1 MTRSYRKNIRRTFK
15 HTKSRFIAIFSIV
28 ALGVGFLA
36 GLNATPVD
44 MEESMEAYMDNAN
57 FYDIRIV
64 STLGLTDDDVSA
76 LSAIDGVKDVQ
87 PAYNADLLVQTGDDT
102 VVARAHSLPITT
114 GKEETEKS
122 TSSLSTDGDDA
133 TDAQDTINKLFLVDG
148 HMPEKSG
155 ECVVEAGANDMAS
168 AYPIGSK
175 LVVSSENEDLDS
187 KLSTTEY
194 EVVGIVHNANYF
206 SFEREPASVGNGR
219 VNLLM
224 YLLPED
230 YAFEAYTEIYLTV
243 DGALTANSLGDDY
256 TPLVDTVKTKI
267 EAIQDLRC
275 QTRYDEIYD
284 EAQQKIDD
292 AWDSYHDAKEE
303 ADQKLSDAKAE
314 LTDGEK
320 ELADGQTEY
329 EQGEADYA
337 DALSQ
342 IAENEQKLADGE
354 IQLSDAKRKLQ
365 EADAQISNSET
376 LLKQNEEKLNTAKSE
391 LDKGQAQYDS
401 GMTAYQSGVKQL
413 EAGQTQLD
421 AAKEQ
426 LDTAKAGYQSG
437 LAGCAQGMSTL
448 LPSMTA
454 DGLDGFLAFLSS
466 KGYGAPQTTTA
477 FLQNMA
483 EYGISLPTVSANSV
497 EAAYLEQ
504 GISQLL
510 PAISQLYSARESI
523 TAGQSA
529 YDANAAKLEENKK
542 LLADSKEELSK
553 ARQKLQKGQKQY
565 EDGKKQL
572 ENGKKQLSSAK
583 AMLAGSWATLSG
595 RQTEL
600 TDGLSQIFDAKSS
613 LKDARSKL
621 DDAKATIAENAQ
633 KLADGKISYEDAK
646 KEADEKLADAR
657 QEIEDGQTDL
667 DTLEMPKWYIWGRD
681 KNISYSSFTAN
692 IDKLNA
698 ITTVFPIFFFLV
710 AALVVSTTMTRMV
723 EEERLQI
730 GTMKALG
737 YSAKTIMQKYI
748 LYALAA
754 SVSGTLVGLAVGFKA
769 FPSIIWSAYEMM
781 YYMPAIATPWRLSQ
795 ALFSGGTL
803 IVLSLLVTALT
814 CRSSLSEVP
823 ATLMLPRAPKAGK
836 RILLERITPLWR
848 HFPFSWKV
856 TCRNLFRY
864 KKRFW
869 MTVIGVAGCTSLLIA
884 GFGISDSLNAII
896 TKQYEDIFHYDLM
909 TVVTEED
916 ALTQGAVQEYLFD
929 NPSVFSDSLAVSIQS
944 TRQEIK
950 NGEADVYLMI
960 PKDLSSFGSFVD
972 LHERVSRKATPLQED
987 GIIITE
993 KLAKTLG
1000 IQAGDSIT
1008 LQNEDEE
1015 KASFTVTGVCEHYVS
1030 NYVYMSAATYEAGFQ
1045 KAPVY
1050 NAALSKMPDDSQ
1062 TVRDQISAVLLDNDH
1077 VASLTFTADNVKQ
1090 VLNMLNSIDAVVVL
1104 IIVCAA
1110 GLAFVVL
1117 YNLSNINVAERVKEI
1132 ATIKVLGFYDRE
1144 VDSYVNRESYA
1155 LTGIGIFFG
1164 IFGGIALHRFV
1175 ITTVEVDAVM
1185 FGRSIRPVSF
1195 LYAVLLT
1202 LLFSI
1207 IVSLVIG
1214 RSLKKVSMVESMKA
1228 PE

>member
-15 HTKSRFIAIFSIV
+15 HTKSRFIAIFSII

-44 MEESMEAYMDNAN
+44 MKESMEAYMDDAN

-122 TSSLSTDGDDA
+122 TSSLSTDGNTA
-133 TDAQDTINKLFLVDG
+133 TNAQDTINKLFLVDG

-175 LVVSSENEDLDS
+175 LVVSPENEDLDS

-194 EVVGIVHNANYF
+194 EVVGIVHSANYF

-230 YAFEAYTEIYLTV
+230 YAFTAYTEIYLTV
-243 DGALTANSLGDDY
+243 DGALAANSLGDDY
-256 TPLVDTVKTKI
+256 DPLVDTVKNKI
-267 EAIQDLRC
+267 EAIQELRC

-292 AWDSYHDAKEE
+292 AWDSYHEAKEE

-342 IAENEQKLADGE
+342 IAANEQKLADGE
-354 IQLSDAKRKLQ
+354 IQLGDARRKLQ

-376 LLKQNEEKLNTAKSE
+376 LLEQNEAKLNAAKTE
-391 LDKGQAQYDS
+391 LDKGQAQYDN
-401 GMTAYQSGVKQL
+401 GMNAYQSGKKQL
-413 EAGQTQLD
+413 EAGQAQLD
-421 AAKEQ
+421 AAKKQ
-426 LDTAKAGYQSG
+426 LDTAKEDYQSG
-437 LAGCAQGMSTL
+437 LAGCAQGMTSL

-454 DGLDGFLAFLSS
+454 DGLDGFLAFLSD
-466 KGYGAPQTTTA
+466 KGYGAPQTTAA
-477 FLQNMA
+477 FLQDMA
-483 EYGISLPTVSANSV
+483 EYGVSLPTVSANSA

-510 PAISQLYSARESI
+510 PAISQLYSAREAI
-523 TAGQSA
+523 TAGQST

-553 ARQKLQKGQKQY
+553 AGKKLQKGQKQY

-595 RQTEL
+595 KQTEL
-600 TDGLSQIFDAKSS
+600 TDGLSQISDAKSS
-613 LKDARSKL
+613 LKDARSRL

-657 QEIEDGQTDL
+657 QEIEDGQADL

-754 SVSGTLVGLAVGFKA
+754 SVSGTLVGLAIGFKA

-803 IVLSLLVTALT
+803 TVLSLLVTALT
-814 CRSSLSEVP
+814 CRSSLSETP
-823 ATLMLPRAPKAGK
+823 AALMLPRAPKAGK

-1050 NAALSKMPDDSQ
+1050 NAAISKMPDDSQ
-1062 TVRDQISAVLLDNDH
+1062 TVRDQVSAVLLDNDH

-1164 IFGGIALHRFV
+1164 IFGGIALHKFV

-1185 FGRSIRPVSF
+1185 FGRSLRLVSF

>member
-15 HTKSRFIAIFSIV
+15 HTKSRFIAIFSII

-44 MEESMEAYMDNAN
+44 MKESMEAYMDDAN

-122 TSSLSTDGDDA
+122 TSSLSTDGNTA
-133 TDAQDTINKLFLVDG
+133 TNAQDTINKLFLVDG

-175 LVVSSENEDLDS
+175 LVISPENEDLDS

-194 EVVGIVHNANYF
+194 EVVGIVHSANYF

-230 YAFEAYTEIYLTV
+230 YAFTAYTEIYLTV
-243 DGALTANSLGDDY
+243 DGALAANSLGDDY
-256 TPLVDTVKTKI
+256 DPLVDTVKNKI
-267 EAIQDLRC
+267 EAIQELRC

-292 AWDSYHDAKEE
+292 AWDSYHEAKEE

-354 IQLSDAKRKLQ
+354 IQLGNARRKLQ
-365 EADAQISNSET
+365 EADARISNSET
-376 LLKQNEEKLNTAKSE
+376 LLKQNEAKLDSAKTE
-391 LDKGQAQYDS
+391 LDKGQAQYDN
-401 GMTAYQSGVKQL
+401 GMTAYQNGIKQL

-421 AAKEQ
+421 AAKKQ
-426 LDTAKAGYQSG
+426 LDTAKESYQSG
-437 LAGCAQGMSTL
+437 LAGCAQGMTFL

-454 DGLDGFLAFLSS
+454 DGLDGFLAFLSD

-477 FLQNMA
+477 FLQDMA
-483 EYGISLPTVSANSV
+483 EYGVSLPTVSANSA

-510 PAISQLYSARESI
+510 PAISQLYSAREAI
-523 TAGQSA
+523 TAGQST

-595 RQTEL
+595 KQTEL
-600 TDGLSQIFDAKSS
+600 TDGLSQISDAKSS
-613 LKDARSKL
+613 LKDARSRL
-621 DDAKATIAENAQ
+621 DDAKASIAENAQ

-657 QEIEDGQTDL
+657 QEIEDGQADL

-803 IVLSLLVTALT
+803 TVLSLLVTALT
-814 CRSSLSEVP
+814 CRSSLSETP
-823 ATLMLPRAPKAGK
+823 AALMLPRAPKAGK

-916 ALTQGAVQEYLFD
+916 ALTQGAVQEYLFV

-1062 TVRDQISAVLLDNDH
+1062 TVRDQVSAVLLDNDH

-1164 IFGGIALHRFV
+1164 IFGGIALHKFV

-1185 FGRSIRPVSF
+1185 FGRSLRPVSF

>member
-15 HTKSRFIAIFSIV
+15 HTKSRFIAIFSII

-44 MEESMEAYMDNAN
+44 MKESMEAYMDDAN

-76 LSAIDGVKDVQ
+76 LAAIDGVKDVQ

-122 TSSLSTDGDDA
+122 TSSLSTDGNTA
-133 TDAQDTINKLFLVDG
+133 TNAQDTINKLFLVDG

-175 LVVSSENEDLDS
+175 LVISPENEDLDS

-194 EVVGIVHNANYF
+194 EVVGIVHSANYF

-230 YAFEAYTEIYLTV
+230 YAFTAYTEIYLTV
-243 DGALTANSLGDDY
+243 DGALAADSLGDDY
-256 TPLVDTVKTKI
+256 DPLVDTVKNKI
-267 EAIQDLRC
+267 EAIQELRC

-292 AWDSYHDAKEE
+292 AWDSYHEAKEE

-354 IQLSDAKRKLQ
+354 IQLGDARRKLL
-365 EADAQISNSET
+365 EADARISNNET
-376 LLKQNEEKLNTAKSE
+376 LLEQNEAKLNAAKTE
-391 LDKGQAQYDS
+391 LDKGQAQYDN
-401 GMTAYQSGVKQL
+401 GMNAYQSGKKQL
-413 EAGQTQLD
+413 DDGQVQLD
-421 AAKEQ
+421 AAKKQ
-426 LDTAKAGYQSG
+426 LDTAKKSYRSG
-437 LAGCAQGMSTL
+437 LAGCAQGMTSL

-454 DGLDGFLAFLSS
+454 DGLDGFLAFLSD

-477 FLQNMA
+477 FLQDMA
-483 EYGISLPTVSANSV
+483 EYGVSLPTVSANSA

-510 PAISQLYSARESI
+510 PAISQLYSAREAI
-523 TAGQSA
+523 TAGQST
-529 YDANAAKLEENKK
+529 YDANVAKLEESKK

-600 TDGLSQIFDAKSS
+600 TDGLSQISDAKSS
-613 LKDARSKL
+613 LEDARSRL

-646 KEADEKLADAR
+646 KEASEKLADAR
-657 QEIEDGQTDL
+657 QEIEDGQADL

-803 IVLSLLVTALT
+803 TVLSLLVTALT
-814 CRSSLSEVP
+814 CRSSLSETP
-823 ATLMLPRAPKAGK
+823 AALMLPRAPKAGK

-1062 TVRDQISAVLLDNDH
+1062 TVRDQVSAVLLDNDH

-1144 VDSYVNRESYA
+1144 VDSYINRESYA

-1164 IFGGIALHRFV
+1164 IFGGIALHKFV

-1185 FGRSIRPVSF
+1185 FGRSLRPVSF

>member
-15 HTKSRFIAIFSIV
+15 HTKSRFIAIFSII

-44 MEESMEAYMDNAN
+44 MKESMEAYMDDAN

-122 TSSLSTDGDDA
+122 TSSLSTDGNTA
-133 TDAQDTINKLFLVDG
+133 TNAQDTINKLFLVDG

-175 LVVSSENEDLDS
+175 LVISPENEDLDS

-194 EVVGIVHNANYF
+194 EVVGIVHSANYF

-230 YAFEAYTEIYLTV
+230 YAFTAYTEIYLTV
-243 DGALTANSLGDDY
+243 DGALAANSLGDDY
-256 TPLVDTVKTKI
+256 DPLVDTVKNKI
-267 EAIQDLRC
+267 EAIQELRC

-292 AWDSYHDAKEE
+292 AWDSYHEAKEE

-342 IAENEQKLADGE
+342 IAANEQKLADGE
-354 IQLSDAKRKLQ
+354 IQLGNARRKLQ
-365 EADAQISNSET
+365 EADARISNSET
-376 LLKQNEEKLNTAKSE
+376 LLEQNEAKLNAAKTE
-391 LDKGQAQYDS
+391 LDKGQAQYDN
-401 GMTAYQSGVKQL
+401 GMNAYQSGKKQL
-413 EAGQTQLD
+413 ETGQAQLD
-421 AAKEQ
+421 AAKKQ
-426 LDTAKAGYQSG
+426 LDTAKESYQSG
-437 LAGCAQGMSTL
+437 LAGCAQGMTSL

-454 DGLDGFLAFLSS
+454 DGLDGFLAFLSD

-477 FLQNMA
+477 FLQDMA
-483 EYGISLPTVSANSV
+483 EYGVSLPTVSANSA

-510 PAISQLYSARESI
+510 PAISQLYSAREAI
-523 TAGQSA
+523 TAGQST

-595 RQTEL
+595 KQTEL
-600 TDGLSQIFDAKSS
+600 TDGLSQISDAKSS
-613 LKDARSKL
+613 LEDARSRL
-621 DDAKATIAENAQ
+621 DDAKASIAENAQ

-657 QEIEDGQTDL
+657 QEIEDGQADL
-667 DTLEMPKWYIWGRD
+667 DTLEMPNCYIWGRD

-803 IVLSLLVTALT
+803 TVLSLLVTALT
-814 CRSSLSEVP
+814 CRSSLSETP
-823 ATLMLPRAPKAGK
+823 AALMLPRAPKAGK

-1015 KASFTVTGVCEHYVS
+1015 KGSFTVTGVCEHYVS

-1045 KAPVY
+1045 KAPSY
-1050 NAALSKMPDDSQ
+1050 NAAISKMPDDSQ
-1062 TVRDQISAVLLDNDH
+1062 TVRDQVSAVLLDNDH

-1164 IFGGIALHRFV
+1164 IFGGIALHKFV

-1185 FGRSIRPVSF
+1185 FGRSLRPVSF

-1214 RSLKKVSMVESMKA
+1214 RSLKNVSMVESMKA

>member
-15 HTKSRFIAIFSIV
+15 HTKSRFIAIFSII

-44 MEESMEAYMDNAN
+44 MKESMEAYMDDAN

-122 TSSLSTDGDDA
+122 TSSLSTDGNTA
-133 TDAQDTINKLFLVDG
+133 TNAQDTINKLFLVDG

-175 LVVSSENEDLDS
+175 LVISPENEDLDS

-194 EVVGIVHNANYF
+194 EVVGIVHSANYF

-230 YAFEAYTEIYLTV
+230 YAFTAYTEIYLTV
-243 DGALTANSLGDDY
+243 DGALAANSLGDDY
-256 TPLVDTVKTKI
+256 DPLVDTVKNKI
-267 EAIQDLRC
+267 EAIQELRC

-292 AWDSYHDAKEE
+292 AWDSYHEAKEE

-354 IQLSDAKRKLQ
+354 IQLGDAKRKLQ
-365 EADAQISNSET
+365 EADAQISNNES
-376 LLKQNEEKLNTAKSE
+376 LLEQNEAKLNAAKTE
-391 LDKGQAQYDS
+391 LDKGQAQYDN
-401 GMTAYQSGVKQL
+401 GMNAYQSGKKQL
-413 EAGQTQLD
+413 EAGQAQLD
-421 AAKEQ
+421 NAKKQ
-426 LDTAKAGYQSG
+426 LDTAKEDYQSG
-437 LAGCAQGMSTL
+437 LAGCAQGMTSL

-454 DGLDGFLAFLSS
+454 DGLDGFLAFLSD
-466 KGYGAPQTTTA
+466 KGYGAPQTTAA
-477 FLQNMA
+477 FLQDMA
-483 EYGISLPTVSANSV
+483 EYGVSLPTVSANSA

-510 PAISQLYSARESI
+510 PAISQLYSAREAI
-523 TAGQSA
+523 TAGQST

-595 RQTEL
+595 KQTEL
-600 TDGLSQIFDAKSS
+600 TDGLSQISDAKSS
-613 LKDARSKL
+613 LEDARSRL

-657 QEIEDGQTDL
+657 QEIEDGRADL

-737 YSAKTIMQKYI
+737 YSSKTIMQKYI

-803 IVLSLLVTALT
+803 TVLSLLVTALT
-814 CRSSLSEVP
+814 CRSSLSETP
-823 ATLMLPRAPKAGK
+823 AALMLPRAPKAGK

-1050 NAALSKMPDDSQ
+1050 NAAISKMPDDSQ
-1062 TVRDQISAVLLDNDH
+1062 TVRDQVSAVLLDNDH

-1164 IFGGIALHRFV
+1164 IFGGIALHKFV

-1185 FGRSIRPVSF
+1185 FGRSLRPVSF

>member
-15 HTKSRFIAIFSIV
+15 HTKSRFIAIFSII

-44 MEESMEAYMDNAN
+44 MKESMEAYTDDAN

-76 LSAIDGVKDVQ
+76 LAAIDGVKDVQ

-122 TSSLSTDGDDA
+122 TSSLSTDGNTA
-133 TDAQDTINKLFLVDG
+133 TNAQDTINKLFLVDG

-175 LVVSSENEDLDS
+175 LVISPENEDLDS

-194 EVVGIVHNANYF
+194 EVVGIVHSANYF

-230 YAFEAYTEIYLTV
+230 YAFTAYTEIYLTV
-243 DGALTANSLGDDY
+243 DGALAANSLGDDY
-256 TPLVDTVKTKI
+256 DPLVDTVKNKI
-267 EAIQDLRC
+267 EAIQELRC

-292 AWDSYHDAKEE
+292 AWDSYHEAKEE

-354 IQLSDAKRKLQ
+354 IQLGDARRKLQ
-365 EADAQISNSET
+365 EADARISNNET
-376 LLKQNEEKLNTAKSE
+376 LLEQNEAKLNAAKTE
-391 LDKGQAQYDS
+391 LDKGQAQYDN
-401 GMTAYQSGVKQL
+401 GMNAYQSGKKQL
-413 EAGQTQLD
+413 DDGQVQLD
-421 AAKEQ
+421 AAKKQ
-426 LDTAKAGYQSG
+426 LDTAKESYQSG
-437 LAGCAQGMSTL
+437 LAGCAQGMTSL

-454 DGLDGFLAFLSS
+454 DGLDGFLAFLSD

-477 FLQNMA
+477 FLQDMA
-483 EYGISLPTVSANSV
+483 EYGVSLPTVSANSA

-523 TAGQSA
+523 TAGQST

-600 TDGLSQIFDAKSS
+600 TDGLSQISDAKSS
-613 LKDARSKL
+613 LEDARSRL

-657 QEIEDGQTDL
+657 QEIEDGQADL

-803 IVLSLLVTALT
+803 TVLSLLVTALT
-814 CRSSLSEVP
+814 CRSSLSETP
-823 ATLMLPRAPKAGK
+823 AALMLPRAPKAGK

-916 ALTQGAVQEYLFD
+916 ALTQGTVQEYLFD

-972 LHERVSRKATPLQED
+972 LHERVSRKATPLQEE

-993 KLAKTLG
+993 KLAKTLD

-1015 KASFTVTGVCEHYVS
+1015 KGSFTVTGVCEHYVS

-1062 TVRDQISAVLLDNDH
+1062 TVRDQVSAVLLDNDH

-1164 IFGGIALHRFV
+1164 IFGGIALHKFV

-1185 FGRSIRPVSF
+1185 FGRSLRPVSF

>member
-15 HTKSRFIAIFSIV
+15 HTKSRFIAIFSII

-44 MEESMEAYMDNAN
+44 MKESMEAYMDDAN

-114 GKEETEKS
+114 GKEDKEKS
-122 TSSLSTDGDDA
+122 TSSLSTDGDTA
-133 TDAQDTINKLFLVDG
+133 TDEQDTINKLFLVDG

-175 LVVSSENEDLDS
+175 LVISPENEDLDS

-194 EVVGIVHNANYF
+194 EVVGIVHSANYF

-243 DGALTANSLGDDY
+243 DGALAANSLGDDY
-256 TPLVDTVKTKI
+256 DPLVDTVKNKI
-267 EAIQDLRC
+267 EAIQELRC

-292 AWDSYHDAKEE
+292 AWDSYHEAKEE

-354 IQLSDAKRKLQ
+354 IQLGDARRKLQ
-365 EADAQISNSET
+365 EADARISNSET
-376 LLKQNEEKLNTAKSE
+376 LLEQNEAKLNAAKTE
-391 LDKGQAQYDS
+391 LDDGQAQYDN
-401 GMTAYQSGVKQL
+401 GMNAYQSGKKQL

-421 AAKEQ
+421 NAKKQ
-426 LDTAKAGYQSG
+426 LDTAKESYQSG
-437 LAGCAQGMSTL
+437 LAGCAQGMTSL

-454 DGLDGFLAFLSS
+454 DGLDGFLAFLSD
-466 KGYGAPQTTTA
+466 KGYGAPQTTAA
-477 FLQNMA
+477 FLQDMA
-483 EYGISLPTVSANSV
+483 EYGVSLPTVSANSA

-510 PAISQLYSARESI
+510 PAISQLYSAREAI
-523 TAGQSA
+523 TAGQST

-595 RQTEL
+595 KQTEL
-600 TDGLSQIFDAKSS
+600 TDGLSQISDAKSS
-613 LKDARSKL
+613 LEDARSRL

-633 KLADGKISYEDAK
+633 KLADGKTSYEDAK

-657 QEIEDGQTDL
+657 QEIEDGQADL

-803 IVLSLLVTALT
+803 TVLSLLVTALT
-814 CRSSLSEVP
+814 CRSSLSETP
-823 ATLMLPRAPKAGK
+823 AALMLPRAPKAGK

-916 ALTQGAVQEYLFD
+916 ALTQGAVQEYLFV

-1062 TVRDQISAVLLDNDH
+1062 TVRDQVSAVLLDNDH

-1164 IFGGIALHRFV
+1164 IFGGIALHKFV

-1185 FGRSIRPVSF
+1185 FGRSLRPVSF

-1214 RSLKKVSMVESMKA
+1214 RSLKKISMVESMKA

>member
-15 HTKSRFIAIFSIV
+15 HTKSRFIAIFSII

-44 MEESMEAYMDNAN
+44 MKESMEAYMDDAN

-122 TSSLSTDGDDA
+122 TSSLSTDGNTA
-133 TDAQDTINKLFLVDG
+133 TNAQDTINKLFLVDG

-175 LVVSSENEDLDS
+175 LVISPENEDLDS

-194 EVVGIVHNANYF
+194 EVVGIVHSANYF

-230 YAFEAYTEIYLTV
+230 YAFTAYTEIYLTV
-243 DGALTANSLGDDY
+243 DGALAANSLGDDY
-256 TPLVDTVKTKI
+256 DPLVDTVKNKI
-267 EAIQDLRC
+267 EAIQELRC

-292 AWDSYHDAKEE
+292 AWDSYHEAKEE

-354 IQLSDAKRKLQ
+354 IQLGNARRKLQ
-365 EADAQISNSET
+365 EADARISNSET
-376 LLKQNEEKLNTAKSE
+376 LLEQNEAKLNAAKTE
-391 LDKGQAQYDS
+391 LDKGQAQYDN
-401 GMTAYQSGVKQL
+401 GMNAYQSGKKQL
-413 EAGQTQLD
+413 DDGQAQLD
-421 AAKEQ
+421 AAKKQ
-426 LDTAKAGYQSG
+426 LDTAKESYRSG
-437 LAGCAQGMSTL
+437 LAGCAQGMTSL

-454 DGLDGFLAFLSS
+454 DGLDGFLAFLSD
-466 KGYGAPQTTTA
+466 KGYGAPQTTTT
-477 FLQNMA
+477 FLQDMA
-483 EYGISLPTVSANSV
+483 EYGVSLPTVSANSA

-510 PAISQLYSARESI
+510 PAISQLYSAREAI
-523 TAGQSA
+523 TAGQST

-595 RQTEL
+595 KQTEL
-600 TDGLSQIFDAKSS
+600 TDGLSQISDAKSS
-613 LKDARSKL
+613 LKDARSRL
-621 DDAKATIAENAQ
+621 DDAKASIAENAQ

-657 QEIEDGQTDL
+657 QEIEDGQADL

-803 IVLSLLVTALT
+803 TVLSLLVTALT
-814 CRSSLSEVP
+814 CRSSLSETP
-823 ATLMLPRAPKAGK
+823 AALMLPRAPKAGK

-916 ALTQGAVQEYLFD
+916 ALTQGAVQEYLFV

-1062 TVRDQISAVLLDNDH
+1062 TVRDQVSAVLLDNDH

-1164 IFGGIALHRFV
+1164 IFGGIALHKFV

-1185 FGRSIRPVSF
+1185 FGRSLRPVSF

>member
-15 HTKSRFIAIFSIV
+15 HTKSRFIAIFSII

-44 MEESMEAYMDNAN
+44 MKESMEAYMDDAN

-64 STLGLTDDDVSA
+64 STLGLTDDDISA
-76 LSAIDGVKDVQ
+76 LAAIDGVKDVQ

-122 TSSLSTDGDDA
+122 TSSLSTDGNTA
-133 TDAQDTINKLFLVDG
+133 TNAQDTINKLFLVDG

-175 LVVSSENEDLDS
+175 LVISPENEDLDS

-194 EVVGIVHNANYF
+194 EVVGIVHSANYF

-230 YAFEAYTEIYLTV
+230 YAFTAYTEIYLTV
-243 DGALTANSLGDDY
+243 DGALAANSLGDDY
-256 TPLVDTVKTKI
+256 DPIVDTVKNKI
-267 EAIQDLRC
+267 EAIQELRC

-292 AWDSYHDAKEE
+292 AWDSYHEAKEE

-354 IQLSDAKRKLQ
+354 IQLGDARRKLQ
-365 EADAQISNSET
+365 EADAQISNNET
-376 LLKQNEEKLNTAKSE
+376 LLEQNEAKLNAAKTE
-391 LDKGQAQYDS
+391 LDKGQAQYDN
-401 GMTAYQSGVKQL
+401 GMNAYQSGKKQL
-413 EAGQTQLD
+413 DDGQVQLD
-421 AAKEQ
+421 AAKKQ
-426 LDTAKAGYQSG
+426 LDTAKESYQSG
-437 LAGCAQGMSTL
+437 LAGCAQGMTSL

-454 DGLDGFLAFLSS
+454 DGLDGFLAFLSD

-477 FLQNMA
+477 FLQDMA
-483 EYGISLPTVSANSV
+483 EYGVSLPTVSANSA

-523 TAGQSA
+523 TAGQST

-595 RQTEL
+595 KQTEL
-600 TDGLSQIFDAKSS
+600 TDGLSQISDAKSS
-613 LKDARSKL
+613 LKDARSRL

-657 QEIEDGQTDL
+657 QEIEDGQADL

-803 IVLSLLVTALT
+803 PVLSLLVTALT
-814 CRSSLSEVP
+814 CRSSLSETP
-823 ATLMLPRAPKAGK
+823 AALMLPRAPKAGK

-950 NGEADVYLMI
+950 NSEADVYLMI

-1030 NYVYMSAATYEAGFQ
+1030 NYVYMSATTYEAGFQ

-1050 NAALSKMPDDSQ
+1050 NAAISKMPDDSQ
-1062 TVRDQISAVLLDNDH
+1062 TVRDQVSAVLLDNDH

-1164 IFGGIALHRFV
+1164 IFGGIALHKFV

-1185 FGRSIRPVSF
+1185 FGRSLRPVSF

>member
-15 HTKSRFIAIFSIV
+15 HTKSRFIAIFSII

-44 MEESMEAYMDNAN
+44 MKESMEAYMDDAN

-122 TSSLSTDGDDA
+122 TSSLSTDGNTA
-133 TDAQDTINKLFLVDG
+133 TNAQDTINKLFLVDG

-175 LVVSSENEDLDS
+175 LVISPENEDLDS

-194 EVVGIVHNANYF
+194 EVVGIVHSANYF

-230 YAFEAYTEIYLTV
+230 YAFTAYTEIYLTV
-243 DGALTANSLGDDY
+243 DGALAANSLGDDY
-256 TPLVDTVKTKI
+256 DPLVDTVKNKI
-267 EAIQDLRC
+267 EAIQELRC

-292 AWDSYHDAKEE
+292 AWDSYHEAKEE

-320 ELADGQTEY
+320 ELADGQIEY

-354 IQLSDAKRKLQ
+354 IQLGNARRKLQ
-365 EADAQISNSET
+365 EADARISNSET
-376 LLKQNEEKLNTAKSE
+376 LLEQNEAKLNAAKTE
-391 LDKGQAQYDS
+391 LDKGQAQYDN
-401 GMTAYQSGVKQL
+401 GMNAYQSGKKQL
-413 EAGQTQLD
+413 DDGQAQLD
-421 AAKEQ
+421 AAKKQ
-426 LDTAKAGYQSG
+426 LDTAKESYRSG
-437 LAGCAQGMSTL
+437 LAGCAQGMTSL

-454 DGLDGFLAFLSS
+454 DGLDGFLAFLSD
-466 KGYGAPQTTTA
+466 KGYGAPQTTTT
-477 FLQNMA
+477 FLQDMA
-483 EYGISLPTVSANSV
+483 EYGVSLPTVSANSA

-510 PAISQLYSARESI
+510 PAISQLYSAREAI
-523 TAGQSA
+523 TAGQST

-595 RQTEL
+595 KQTEL
-600 TDGLSQIFDAKSS
+600 TDGLSQISDAKSS
-613 LKDARSKL
+613 LKDARSRL
-621 DDAKATIAENAQ
+621 DDAKASIAENAQ

-657 QEIEDGQTDL
+657 QEIEDGQADL

-803 IVLSLLVTALT
+803 TVLSLLVTALT
-814 CRSSLSEVP
+814 CRSSLSETP
-823 ATLMLPRAPKAGK
+823 AALMLPRAPKAGK

-916 ALTQGAVQEYLFD
+916 ALTQGAVQEYLFV

-1062 TVRDQISAVLLDNDH
+1062 TVRDQVSAVLLDNDH

-1164 IFGGIALHRFV
+1164 IFGGIALHKFV

-1185 FGRSIRPVSF
+1185 FGRSLRPVSF

>member
-15 HTKSRFIAIFSIV
+15 HTKSRFIAIFSII

-44 MEESMEAYMDNAN
+44 MKESMEAYMDDAN
-57 FYDIRIV
+57 FYDFRIV

-76 LSAIDGVKDVQ
+76 LAAIDGVKDVQ

-122 TSSLSTDGDDA
+122 TSSLSTDGNTA
-133 TDAQDTINKLFLVDG
+133 TNAQDTINKLFLVDG

-175 LVVSSENEDLDS
+175 LVISPENEDLDS

-194 EVVGIVHNANYF
+194 EVVGIVHSANYF

-230 YAFEAYTEIYLTV
+230 YAFTAYTEIYLTV
-243 DGALTANSLGDDY
+243 DGALAANSLGDDY
-256 TPLVDTVKTKI
+256 DPLVDTVKNKI
-267 EAIQDLRC
+267 EAIQELRC

-284 EAQQKIDD
+284 EAQQKIND
-292 AWDSYHDAKEE
+292 AWNSYHEAKEE
-303 ADQKLSDAKAE
+303 ADQKLLDAKAE

-354 IQLSDAKRKLQ
+354 IQLGDAKRKLQ
-365 EADAQISNSET
+365 EADSRISNSET
-376 LLKQNEEKLNTAKSE
+376 LLEQNEAKLNAAKTE
-391 LDKGQAQYDS
+391 LDKGQAQYDN
-401 GMTAYQSGVKQL
+401 GMNAYQSGKKQL
-413 EAGQTQLD
+413 DDGQVQLD
-421 AAKEQ
+421 AAKKQ
-426 LDTAKAGYQSG
+426 LDTAKESYQSG
-437 LAGCAQGMSTL
+437 LAGCAQGMTSL

-454 DGLDGFLAFLSS
+454 DGLDGFLAFLSD

-477 FLQNMA
+477 FLQDMA
-483 EYGISLPTVSANSV
+483 EYGVSLPTVSANSA

-523 TAGQSA
+523 TAGQST

-600 TDGLSQIFDAKSS
+600 TDGLSQISDAKSS
-613 LKDARSKL
+613 LEDARSRL

-657 QEIEDGQTDL
+657 QEIEDGQADL

-803 IVLSLLVTALT
+803 TVLSLLVTALT
-814 CRSSLSEVP
+814 CRSSLSETP
-823 ATLMLPRAPKAGK
+823 AALMLPRAPKAGK

-1062 TVRDQISAVLLDNDH
+1062 TVRDQVSAVLLDNDH

-1164 IFGGIALHRFV
+1164 IFGGIALHKFV

-1185 FGRSIRPVSF
+1185 FGRSLRPVSF

>member
-15 HTKSRFIAIFSIV
+15 HTKSRFIAIFSII

-44 MEESMEAYMDNAN
+44 MKESMEAYMDDAN

-76 LSAIDGVKDVQ
+76 LAAIDGVKDVQ

-122 TSSLSTDGDDA
+122 TSSLSTDGNTA
-133 TDAQDTINKLFLVDG
+133 TNAQDTINKLFLVDG

-175 LVVSSENEDLDS
+175 LVISPENEDLDS

-194 EVVGIVHNANYF
+194 EVVGIVHSANYF

-230 YAFEAYTEIYLTV
+230 YAFTAYTEIYLTV
-243 DGALTANSLGDDY
+243 DGALAANSLGDDY
-256 TPLVDTVKTKI
+256 DPLVDTVKNKI
-267 EAIQDLRC
+267 EAIQELRC

-292 AWDSYHDAKEE
+292 AWDSYHEAKEE

-354 IQLSDAKRKLQ
+354 IQLGDARRKLL
-365 EADAQISNSET
+365 EADARISNNET
-376 LLKQNEEKLNTAKSE
+376 LLEQNEAKLNAAKTE
-391 LDKGQAQYDS
+391 LDKGQAQYDN
-401 GMTAYQSGVKQL
+401 GMNAYQSGKKQL
-413 EAGQTQLD
+413 DDGQVQLD
-421 AAKEQ
+421 AAKKQ
-426 LDTAKAGYQSG
+426 LDTAKESYQSG
-437 LAGCAQGMSTL
+437 LAGCAQGMTSL

-454 DGLDGFLAFLSS
+454 DGLDGFLAFLSD
-466 KGYGAPQTTTA
+466 KGYGAPQTTAA
-477 FLQNMA
+477 FLQDMA
-483 EYGISLPTVSANSV
+483 EYGVSLPTVSTNSI

-523 TAGQSA
+523 TAGQST

-595 RQTEL
+595 KQTEL
-600 TDGLSQIFDAKSS
+600 TDGLSQISDAKSS
-613 LKDARSKL
+613 LEDARSRL

-646 KEADEKLADAR
+646 KEAAEKLADAR
-657 QEIEDGQTDL
+657 QEIEDGQADL

-803 IVLSLLVTALT
+803 TVLSLLVTALT
-814 CRSSLSEVP
+814 CRSSLSETP
-823 ATLMLPRAPKAGK
+823 AALMLPRAPKAGK
-836 RILLERITPLWR
+836 RILLERITLLWR

-916 ALTQGAVQEYLFD
+916 ALTQGAVQKYLFD

-1062 TVRDQISAVLLDNDH
+1062 TVRDQVSAVLLDNDH

-1164 IFGGIALHRFV
+1164 IFGGIALHKFV

-1185 FGRSIRPVSF
+1185 FGRSLRPVSF

>member
-15 HTKSRFIAIFSIV
+15 HTKSRFIAIFSII

-44 MEESMEAYMDNAN
+44 MKESMEAYMDDAN

-64 STLGLTDDDVSA
+64 STLGLTDDDISA
-76 LSAIDGVKDVQ
+76 LAAIDGVKDVQ

-122 TSSLSTDGDDA
+122 TSSLSTDGNTA
-133 TDAQDTINKLFLVDG
+133 TNAQDTINKLFLVDG

-175 LVVSSENEDLDS
+175 LVISPENEDLDS

-194 EVVGIVHNANYF
+194 EVVGIVHSANYF

-230 YAFEAYTEIYLTV
+230 YAFTAYTEIYLTV
-243 DGALTANSLGDDY
+243 DGALAANSLGDDY
-256 TPLVDTVKTKI
+256 DPLVDTVKNKI
-267 EAIQDLRC
+267 EAIQELRC

-292 AWDSYHDAKEE
+292 SWDSYHEAKEE

-354 IQLSDAKRKLQ
+354 IQLGDARRKLQ
-365 EADAQISNSET
+365 EADARISNNET
-376 LLKQNEEKLNTAKSE
+376 LLEQNEAKLNAAKTE
-391 LDKGQAQYDS
+391 LDKGQAQYDN
-401 GMTAYQSGVKQL
+401 GMNAYQSGKKQL
-413 EAGQTQLD
+413 EAGQAQLD
-421 AAKEQ
+421 AAKKQ
-426 LDTAKAGYQSG
+426 LDTAKESYQSG
-437 LAGCAQGMSTL
+437 LAGCAQGMTSL

-454 DGLDGFLAFLSS
+454 DGLDGFLAFLSD

-477 FLQNMA
+477 FLQDMA
-483 EYGISLPTVSANSV
+483 EYGVSLPTVSTNSI

-510 PAISQLYSARESI
+510 PAISQLYSAREAI
-523 TAGQSA
+523 TAGQST
-529 YDANAAKLEENKK
+529 YDANAAKLEESIK

-595 RQTEL
+595 KQTEL
-600 TDGLSQIFDAKSS
+600 TDGLSQISDAKSS
-613 LKDARSKL
+613 LEDARSRL

-646 KEADEKLADAR
+646 KEAAEKLADAR
-657 QEIEDGQTDL
+657 QEIEDGQADL

-769 FPSIIWSAYEMM
+769 FPGIIWSAYEMM

-803 IVLSLLVTALT
+803 TVLSLLVTALT
-814 CRSSLSEVP
+814 CRSSLSETP
-823 ATLMLPRAPKAGK
+823 AALMLPRAPKAGK

-1050 NAALSKMPDDSQ
+1050 NAAISKMPDDSQ
-1062 TVRDQISAVLLDNDH
+1062 TVRDQVSAVLLDNDH

-1164 IFGGIALHRFV
+1164 IFGGIALHKFV

-1185 FGRSIRPVSF
+1185 FGRSLRLVSF

>member
-15 HTKSRFIAIFSIV
+15 HTKSRFIAIFSII
-28 ALGVGFLA
+28 ALGVDFLA

-44 MEESMEAYMDNAN
+44 MKESMEAYMDDAN

-76 LSAIDGVKDVQ
+76 LAAIDGVKDVQ

-122 TSSLSTDGDDA
+122 ASSLSTDGNTA
-133 TDAQDTINKLFLVDG
+133 TNAQDTINKLFLVDG

-175 LVVSSENEDLDS
+175 LVISPENEDLDS

-194 EVVGIVHNANYF
+194 EVVGIVHSANYF

-230 YAFEAYTEIYLTV
+230 YAFTAYTEIYLTV
-243 DGALTANSLGDDY
+243 DGALAANSLGDDY
-256 TPLVDTVKTKI
+256 DPLVDTVKNKI
-267 EAIQDLRC
+267 EAIQELRC

-292 AWDSYHDAKEE
+292 AWDSYHEAKEE

-354 IQLSDAKRKLQ
+354 IQLGDARRKLQ
-365 EADAQISNSET
+365 EADARISNSET
-376 LLKQNEEKLNTAKSE
+376 LLEQNETKLNAAKTE
-391 LDKGQAQYDS
+391 LDKGQAQYDN
-401 GMTAYQSGVKQL
+401 GMNAYQSGKKQL
-413 EAGQTQLD
+413 DDGQAQLD
-421 AAKEQ
+421 AAKKQ
-426 LDTAKAGYQSG
+426 LDTAKESYQSG
-437 LAGCAQGMSTL
+437 LAGCAQGMTSL

-454 DGLDGFLAFLSS
+454 DGLDGFLAFLSD

-477 FLQNMA
+477 FLQDMA
-483 EYGISLPTVSANSV
+483 EYGVSLPTVSANSA

-510 PAISQLYSARESI
+510 PAISQLYSAREAI
-523 TAGQSA
+523 TAGQST

-595 RQTEL
+595 KQTEL
-600 TDGLSQIFDAKSS
+600 TDGLSQISDAKSS
-613 LKDARSKL
+613 LKDARSRL
-621 DDAKATIAENAQ
+621 DDAKATIAENAK

-657 QEIEDGQTDL
+657 QEIEDGQADL

-803 IVLSLLVTALT
+803 TVLSLLVTALT
-814 CRSSLSEVP
+814 CRSSLSETP
-823 ATLMLPRAPKAGK
+823 AALMLPRAPKAGK

-1062 TVRDQISAVLLDNDH
+1062 TVRDQVSAVLLDNDH

-1164 IFGGIALHRFV
+1164 IFGGIALHKFV

-1185 FGRSIRPVSF
+1185 FGRSLRPVSF

>member
-15 HTKSRFIAIFSIV
+15 HTKSRFIAIFSII

-44 MEESMEAYMDNAN
+44 MKESMEAYMDDAN

-64 STLGLTDDDVSA
+64 STLGLTDDDISA
-76 LSAIDGVKDVQ
+76 LAAIDGVKDVQ

-122 TSSLSTDGDDA
+122 TSSLSTDGNTA
-133 TDAQDTINKLFLVDG
+133 TNAQDTINKLFLVDG

-175 LVVSSENEDLDS
+175 LVISPENEDLDS

-194 EVVGIVHNANYF
+194 EVVGIVHSANYF

-230 YAFEAYTEIYLTV
+230 YAFTAYTEIYLTV
-243 DGALTANSLGDDY
+243 DGALAANSLGDDY
-256 TPLVDTVKTKI
+256 DPLVDTVKNKI
-267 EAIQDLRC
+267 EAIQELRC

-292 AWDSYHDAKEE
+292 AWDSYHEAKEE
-303 ADQKLSDAKAE
+303 ADQKLSDVKAE

-354 IQLSDAKRKLQ
+354 IQLGDARRKLQ
-365 EADAQISNSET
+365 EADARISNSET
-376 LLKQNEEKLNTAKSE
+376 LLEQNEAKLNAAKTE
-391 LDKGQAQYDS
+391 LDKGQAQYDN
-401 GMTAYQSGVKQL
+401 GMNAYQSGKKQL
-413 EAGQTQLD
+413 DDGQAQLD
-421 AAKEQ
+421 AAKKQ
-426 LDTAKAGYQSG
+426 LDTAKESYQSG
-437 LAGCAQGMSTL
+437 LAGCAQGMTSL

-454 DGLDGFLAFLSS
+454 DGLDGFLAFLSD

-477 FLQNMA
+477 FLQDMA
-483 EYGISLPTVSANSV
+483 EYGVSLPTVSANSI

-523 TAGQSA
+523 TAGQST

-595 RQTEL
+595 KQTEL
-600 TDGLSQIFDAKSS
+600 TDGLSQISDAKSS
-613 LKDARSKL
+613 LKDARSRL

-646 KEADEKLADAR
+646 NEADEKLADAR
-657 QEIEDGQTDL
+657 QEIEDGQADL

-803 IVLSLLVTALT
+803 TVLSLLVTALT
-814 CRSSLSEVP
+814 CRSSLSETP
-823 ATLMLPRAPKAGK
+823 AALMLPRAPKAGK

-972 LHERVSRKATPLQED
+972 LHERVSRKATPLQEE

-1050 NAALSKMPDDSQ
+1050 NAAISKMPDDSQ
-1062 TVRDQISAVLLDNDH
+1062 TVRDQVSAVLLDNDH

-1144 VDSYVNRESYA
+1144 VDSYINRESYA

-1164 IFGGIALHRFV
+1164 IFGGIALHKFV

-1185 FGRSIRPVSF
+1185 FGRSLRPVSF

>member
-15 HTKSRFIAIFSIV
+15 HTKSRFIAIFSII

-44 MEESMEAYMDNAN
+44 MKESMEAYMDDAN

-64 STLGLTDDDVSA
+64 STLGLIDDDVSA

-114 GKEETEKS
+114 GKEDTEKS
-122 TSSLSTDGDDA
+122 TSSLSTDGDTA
-133 TDAQDTINKLFLVDG
+133 TDEQDTINKLFLVDG

-175 LVVSSENEDLDS
+175 LVISPENEDLDS

-194 EVVGIVHNANYF
+194 EVVGIVHSANYF

-243 DGALTANSLGDDY
+243 DGALAANSLGEDY
-256 TPLVDTVKTKI
+256 DPLVDTVKNKI
-267 EAIQDLRC
+267 EAIQELRC

-292 AWDSYHDAKEE
+292 AWASYHEAKEE
-303 ADQKLSDAKAE
+303 TDRKLSDAKAE

-354 IQLSDAKRKLQ
+354 IQLGDARRKLQ
-365 EADAQISNSET
+365 EADARISNSET
-376 LLKQNEEKLNTAKSE
+376 LLEQNEAKLNAAKTE
-391 LDKGQAQYDS
+391 LDDGQAQYDN
-401 GMTAYQSGVKQL
+401 GMNAYQSGKKQL

-421 AAKEQ
+421 NAKKQ
-426 LDTAKAGYQSG
+426 LDTAKEDYQSG
-437 LAGCAQGMSTL
+437 LAGCAQGMTSL

-454 DGLDGFLAFLSS
+454 DGLDGFLAFLSD
-466 KGYGAPQTTTA
+466 KGYGAPQTTAA
-477 FLQNMA
+477 FLQDMA
-483 EYGISLPTVSANSV
+483 EYGVSLPTVSANSA

-510 PAISQLYSARESI
+510 PAISQLYSAREAI
-523 TAGQSA
+523 TAGQST

-553 ARQKLQKGQKQY
+553 AGKKLQKGQKQY

-600 TDGLSQIFDAKSS
+600 TDGLSQISDAKSS
-613 LKDARSKL
+613 LKDARSRL

-657 QEIEDGQTDL
+657 QEIEDGQADL

-754 SVSGTLVGLAVGFKA
+754 SVSGTLVGLAIGFKA

-803 IVLSLLVTALT
+803 TVLSLLVTALT
-814 CRSSLSEVP
+814 CRSSLSETP
-823 ATLMLPRAPKAGK
+823 AALMLPRAPKAGK

-1050 NAALSKMPDDSQ
+1050 NAAISKMPDDSQ
-1062 TVRDQISAVLLDNDH
+1062 TVRDQVSAVLLDNDH

-1164 IFGGIALHRFV
+1164 IFGGIALHKFV

-1185 FGRSIRPVSF
+1185 FGRSLRPVSF

>member
-15 HTKSRFIAIFSIV
+15 HTKSRFIAIFSII

-44 MEESMEAYMDNAN
+44 MKESMEAYMDDAN

-76 LSAIDGVKDVQ
+76 LAAIDGVKDVQ

-122 TSSLSTDGDDA
+122 TSSLSTDGNTA
-133 TDAQDTINKLFLVDG
+133 TNAQDTINKLFLVDG

-175 LVVSSENEDLDS
+175 LVISPENEDLDS

-194 EVVGIVHNANYF
+194 EVVGIVHSANYF

-230 YAFEAYTEIYLTV
+230 YAFTAYTEIYLTV
-243 DGALTANSLGDDY
+243 DGALAANSLGDDY
-256 TPLVDTVKTKI
+256 DPVVDTVKNKI
-267 EAIQDLRC
+267 EAIQELRC

-292 AWDSYHDAKEE
+292 AWDSYHEAKEE

-354 IQLSDAKRKLQ
+354 IQLGDARRKLQ
-365 EADAQISNSET
+365 EVDAQISNSET
-376 LLKQNEEKLNTAKSE
+376 LLEQNEAKLNAAKTE
-391 LDKGQAQYDS
+391 LDKGQAQYDN
-401 GMTAYQSGVKQL
+401 GINAYQSGKKQL
-413 EAGQTQLD
+413 DDGQAQLD
-421 AAKEQ
+421 AAKKQ
-426 LDTAKAGYQSG
+426 LDTAKESYQSG
-437 LAGCAQGMSTL
+437 LAGCAQGMTSL

-454 DGLDGFLAFLSS
+454 DGLDGFLAFLSD

-477 FLQNMA
+477 FLQDMA
-483 EYGISLPTVSANSV
+483 EYGVSLPTVSANSA

-510 PAISQLYSARESI
+510 PAISQLYSAREAI
-523 TAGQSA
+523 TAGQST

-595 RQTEL
+595 KQTEL
-600 TDGLSQIFDAKSS
+600 TDGLSQISDAKSS
-613 LKDARSKL
+613 LKDARSRL
-621 DDAKATIAENAQ
+621 DDAKATIAENAK

-657 QEIEDGQTDL
+657 QEIEDGQADL

-803 IVLSLLVTALT
+803 TVLSLLVTALT
-814 CRSSLSEVP
+814 CRSSLSETP
-823 ATLMLPRAPKAGK
+823 AALMLPRAPKAGK

-1062 TVRDQISAVLLDNDH
+1062 TVRDQVSAVLLDNDH

-1164 IFGGIALHRFV
+1164 IFGGIALHKFV

-1185 FGRSIRPVSF
+1185 FGRSLRPVSF

>member
-15 HTKSRFIAIFSIV
+15 HTKSRFIAIFSII

-44 MEESMEAYMDNAN
+44 MKESMEAYMDDAN

-122 TSSLSTDGDDA
+122 ASSLSTDGNTA
-133 TDAQDTINKLFLVDG
+133 TNAQDTINKLFLVDG

-175 LVVSSENEDLDS
+175 LVISPENEDLDS

-194 EVVGIVHNANYF
+194 EVVGIVHSANYF

-230 YAFEAYTEIYLTV
+230 YAFTAYTEIYLTV
-243 DGALTANSLGDDY
+243 DGALAANSLGDDY
-256 TPLVDTVKTKI
+256 DPLVDTVKNKI
-267 EAIQDLRC
+267 EAIQELRC

-284 EAQQKIDD
+284 EAQQKIND
-292 AWDSYHDAKEE
+292 AWDSYHEAKEE

-354 IQLSDAKRKLQ
+354 IQLGDARRKLQ
-365 EADAQISNSET
+365 EADARISNNET
-376 LLKQNEEKLNTAKSE
+376 LLEKNEAKLNAAKTE
-391 LDKGQAQYDS
+391 LDKGQAQYDN
-401 GMTAYQSGVKQL
+401 GMNAYQSGKKQL
-413 EAGQTQLD
+413 DDGQVQLD
-421 AAKEQ
+421 AAKKQ
-426 LDTAKAGYQSG
+426 LDTAKESYQSG
-437 LAGCAQGMSTL
+437 LAGCAQGMTSL

-454 DGLDGFLAFLSS
+454 DGLDGFLAFLSD
-466 KGYGAPQTTTA
+466 KGYGAPQTTAA
-477 FLQNMA
+477 FLQDMA
-483 EYGISLPTVSANSV
+483 EYGVSLPTVSTNSI

-523 TAGQSA
+523 TAGQST

-595 RQTEL
+595 KQTEL
-600 TDGLSQIFDAKSS
+600 TDGLSQISDAKSS
-613 LKDARSKL
+613 LEDARSRL

-646 KEADEKLADAR
+646 KEAAEKLADAR
-657 QEIEDGQTDL
+657 QEIEDGQADL

-803 IVLSLLVTALT
+803 TVLSLLVTALT
-814 CRSSLSEVP
+814 CRSSLSETP
-823 ATLMLPRAPKAGK
+823 AALMLPRAPKEGK

-1050 NAALSKMPDDSQ
+1050 NAAISKMPDDSQ
-1062 TVRDQISAVLLDNDH
+1062 TVRDQVSAVLLDNDH

-1164 IFGGIALHRFV
+1164 IFGGIALHKFV

-1185 FGRSIRPVSF
+1185 FGRSLRPVSF

>member
-15 HTKSRFIAIFSIV
+15 HTKSRFIAIFSII

-44 MEESMEAYMDNAN
+44 MKESMEAYMDDAN

-122 TSSLSTDGDDA
+122 TSSLSTDGNTA
-133 TDAQDTINKLFLVDG
+133 TNAQDTINKLFLVDG

-175 LVVSSENEDLDS
+175 LVISPENEDLDS

-194 EVVGIVHNANYF
+194 EVVGIVHSANYF

-230 YAFEAYTEIYLTV
+230 YAFTAYTEIYLTV
-243 DGALTANSLGDDY
+243 DGALAANSLGDDY
-256 TPLVDTVKTKI
+256 DPLVDTVKNKI
-267 EAIQDLRC
+267 EAIQELRC

-284 EAQQKIDD
+284 EAQQKIND
-292 AWDSYHDAKEE
+292 AWDSYHEAKEE

-354 IQLSDAKRKLQ
+354 IQLGDARRKLQ
-365 EADAQISNSET
+365 EADARISNNET
-376 LLKQNEEKLNTAKSE
+376 LLEQNEAKLNAAKAE
-391 LDKGQAQYDS
+391 LDKGQAQYDN
-401 GMTAYQSGVKQL
+401 GMNAYQSGKKQL
-413 EAGQTQLD
+413 DDGQVQLD
-421 AAKEQ
+421 AAKKQ
-426 LDTAKAGYQSG
+426 LDTAKESYQSG
-437 LAGCAQGMSTL
+437 LAGCAQGMTSL

-454 DGLDGFLAFLSS
+454 DGLDGFLAFLSD

-477 FLQNMA
+477 FLQDMA
-483 EYGISLPTVSANSV
+483 EYGVSLPTVSANSA

-523 TAGQSA
+523 TAGQST

-600 TDGLSQIFDAKSS
+600 TDGLSQISDAKSS
-613 LKDARSKL
+613 LKDARSRL

-657 QEIEDGQTDL
+657 QEIEDGQADL

-803 IVLSLLVTALT
+803 TVLSLLVTALT
-814 CRSSLSEVP
+814 CRSSLSETP
-823 ATLMLPRAPKAGK
+823 AALMLPRAPKAGK

-1000 IQAGDSIT
+1000 IQAGDSIK

-1062 TVRDQISAVLLDNDH
+1062 TVRDQVSAVLLDNDH

-1164 IFGGIALHRFV
+1164 IFGGIALHKFV

-1185 FGRSIRPVSF
+1185 FGRSLRPVSF

>member
-15 HTKSRFIAIFSIV
+15 HTKSRFIAIFSII

-44 MEESMEAYMDNAN
+44 MKESMEAYMDDAN

-122 TSSLSTDGDDA
+122 TSSLSTDGNTA
-133 TDAQDTINKLFLVDG
+133 TNAQDTINKLFLVDG

-175 LVVSSENEDLDS
+175 LVISPENEDLDS

-194 EVVGIVHNANYF
+194 EVVGIVHSANYF

-230 YAFEAYTEIYLTV
+230 YAFTAYTEIYLTV
-243 DGALTANSLGDDY
+243 DGALAANSLGDDY
-256 TPLVDTVKTKI
+256 DPLVDTVKNKI
-267 EAIQDLRC
+267 EAIQELRC

-292 AWDSYHDAKEE
+292 AWDSYHEAKEE

-354 IQLSDAKRKLQ
+354 IQLGDARRKLL
-365 EADAQISNSET
+365 EADARISNNET
-376 LLKQNEEKLNTAKSE
+376 LLEQNEAKLNAAKTE
-391 LDKGQAQYDS
+391 LDKGQAQYDN
-401 GMTAYQSGVKQL
+401 GMNAYQSGKKQL
-413 EAGQTQLD
+413 DDGQAQLD
-421 AAKEQ
+421 AAKKQ
-426 LDTAKAGYQSG
+426 LDTAKESYQSG
-437 LAGCAQGMSTL
+437 LAGCAQGMTSL

-454 DGLDGFLAFLSS
+454 DGLDGFLAFLSD

-477 FLQNMA
+477 FLQDMA
-483 EYGISLPTVSANSV
+483 EYGVSLPTVSANSA

-523 TAGQSA
+523 TAGQST
-529 YDANAAKLEENKK
+529 YDANAAKLEESKK

-600 TDGLSQIFDAKSS
+600 TDGLSQISDAKSS
-613 LKDARSKL
+613 LEDARSRL

-646 KEADEKLADAR
+646 KEASEKLADAR
-657 QEIEDGQTDL
+657 QEIEDGQADL

-803 IVLSLLVTALT
+803 TVLSLLVTALT
-814 CRSSLSEVP
+814 CRSSLSETP
-823 ATLMLPRAPKAGK
+823 AALMLPRAPKAGK

-916 ALTQGAVQEYLFD
+916 ALTQGTVQEYLFD

-972 LHERVSRKATPLQED
+972 LHERVSRKATPLQEE

-1050 NAALSKMPDDSQ
+1050 NAAISKMPDDSQ
-1062 TVRDQISAVLLDNDH
+1062 TVRDQVSAVLLDNDH

-1164 IFGGIALHRFV
+1164 IFGGIALHKFV

-1185 FGRSIRPVSF
+1185 FGRSLRPVSF

>member
-15 HTKSRFIAIFSIV
+15 HTKSRFIAIFSII

-44 MEESMEAYMDNAN
+44 MKESMEAYMDDAN

-114 GKEETEKS
+114 GKEDKEKS
-122 TSSLSTDGDDA
+122 TSSLSTDGDTA
-133 TDAQDTINKLFLVDG
+133 TDELDTINKLFLVDG

-175 LVVSSENEDLDS
+175 LVISPENEDLDS

-194 EVVGIVHNANYF
+194 EVVGIVHSANYF

-230 YAFEAYTEIYLTV
+230 YAFTAYTEIYLTV
-243 DGALTANSLGDDY
+243 DGALAANSLGEDY
-256 TPLVDTVKTKI
+256 DPLVDTVKNKI
-267 EAIQDLRC
+267 EAIQELRC

-292 AWDSYHDAKEE
+292 AWDSYNEAKEE
-303 ADQKLSDAKAE
+303 ADQKLSDARAE

-354 IQLSDAKRKLQ
+354 IQLGDAKRKLQ
-365 EADAQISNSET
+365 EADARISNNET
-376 LLKQNEEKLNTAKSE
+376 LLEQNEAKLNAAKTE
-391 LDKGQAQYDS
+391 LDDGQAQYDN
-401 GMTAYQSGVKQL
+401 GMTAYQSGKKQL
-413 EAGQTQLD
+413 EAGQAQLD
-421 AAKEQ
+421 NAKKQ
-426 LDTAKAGYQSG
+426 LDTAKESYQSG
-437 LAGCAQGMSTL
+437 LAGCAQGMTSL

-454 DGLDGFLAFLSS
+454 DGLDGFLAFLSD
-466 KGYGAPQTTTA
+466 KGYGAPQTTAA
-477 FLQNMA
+477 FLQDMT
-483 EYGISLPTVSANSV
+483 EYGVSLPTVSANSA

-510 PAISQLYSARESI
+510 PAISQLYSAREAI
-523 TAGQSA
+523 TAGQST

-553 ARQKLQKGQKQY
+553 AGKKLQKGQKQY

-595 RQTEL
+595 KQTEL
-600 TDGLSQIFDAKSS
+600 TDGLSQISDAKSS
-613 LKDARSKL
+613 LEDARSRL

-657 QEIEDGQTDL
+657 QEIEDGQADL

-754 SVSGTLVGLAVGFKA
+754 SVSGTLVGLAIGFKA

-803 IVLSLLVTALT
+803 TVLSLLVTALT
-814 CRSSLSEVP
+814 CRSSLSETP
-823 ATLMLPRAPKAGK
+823 AALMLPRAPKAGK

-1050 NAALSKMPDDSQ
+1050 NAAISKMPDDSQ
-1062 TVRDQISAVLLDNDH
+1062 TVRDQVSAVLLDNDH

-1164 IFGGIALHRFV
+1164 IFGGIALHKFV

-1185 FGRSIRPVSF
+1185 FGRSLRPVSF

>member
-15 HTKSRFIAIFSIV
+15 HTKSRFIAIFSII

-36 GLNATPVD
+36 GLNATPID
-44 MEESMEAYMDNAN
+44 MKESMEAYMDDAN

-114 GKEETEKS
+114 SKEDTEKS
-122 TSSLSTDGDDA
+122 TSSLSTDGDTA
-133 TDAQDTINKLFLVDG
+133 TDEQDTINKLFLVDG

-175 LVVSSENEDLDS
+175 LVISPENEDLDS

-194 EVVGIVHNANYF
+194 EVVGIVHSANYF

-230 YAFEAYTEIYLTV
+230 YAFTAYTEIYLTV

-256 TPLVDTVKTKI
+256 DPLVDTVKNKI
-267 EAIQDLRC
+267 EAIQELRC

-292 AWDSYHDAKEE
+292 AWDSYNEAKEE
-303 ADQKLSDAKAE
+303 ADQKLSDARAE

-354 IQLSDAKRKLQ
+354 IQLGDAKRKLQ
-365 EADAQISNSET
+365 EADAQISNNES
-376 LLKQNEEKLNTAKSE
+376 LLEQNEAKLNAAKTE
-391 LDKGQAQYDS
+391 LDDGQAQYDN
-401 GMTAYQSGVKQL
+401 GMTAYQSGKKQL
-413 EAGQTQLD
+413 ENGQAQLD
-421 AAKEQ
+421 AAKKQ
-426 LDTAKAGYQSG
+426 LDTAKESYQSG
-437 LAGCAQGMSTL
+437 LAGCAQGMTSL
-448 LPSMTA
+448 LPSMTV
-454 DGLDGFLAFLSS
+454 DGLDGFLAFLSD
-466 KGYGAPQTTTA
+466 KGYGAPQTTAA
-477 FLQNMA
+477 FLQDMT
-483 EYGISLPTVSANSV
+483 EYGVSLPTVSANSA

-510 PAISQLYSARESI
+510 PAISQLYSAREAI
-523 TAGQSA
+523 TAGQST

-565 EDGKKQL
+565 EDGKNQL

-600 TDGLSQIFDAKSS
+600 TDGLSQISDAKSS
-613 LKDARSKL
+613 LKDARSRL

-657 QEIEDGQTDL
+657 QEIEDGQADL

-737 YSAKTIMQKYI
+737 YSSKTIMQKYI

-803 IVLSLLVTALT
+803 TVLSLLVTALT
-814 CRSSLSEVP
+814 CRSSLSETP
-823 ATLMLPRAPKAGK
+823 AALMLPRAPKAGK

-1050 NAALSKMPDDSQ
+1050 NAAISKMPDDSQ
-1062 TVRDQISAVLLDNDH
+1062 TVRDQVSAVLLDNDH

-1164 IFGGIALHRFV
+1164 IFGGIALHKFV

>member
-15 HTKSRFIAIFSIV
+15 HTKSRFIAIFSII

-36 GLNATPVD
+36 GLNATPID
-44 MEESMEAYMDNAN
+44 MKESMEAYMDDAN
-57 FYDIRIV
+57 FYDIRII

-76 LSAIDGVKDVQ
+76 LSAIDSVKDVQ

-114 GKEETEKS
+114 GKKDKEKS
-122 TSSLSTDGDDA
+122 TSSLSTDGDTA
-133 TDAQDTINKLFLVDG
+133 TDEQDTINKLFLVDG

-175 LVVSSENEDLDS
+175 LVISPENEDLDS

-194 EVVGIVHNANYF
+194 EVVGIVHSANYF

-243 DGALTANSLGDDY
+243 DGALAANSLGDDY
-256 TPLVDTVKTKI
+256 DPLVDTVKNKI
-267 EAIQDLRC
+267 EAIQELRC

-292 AWDSYHDAKEE
+292 AWASYHEAKEE

-329 EQGEADYA
+329 EQGEADYT

-354 IQLSDAKRKLQ
+354 IQLGDARRKLQ
-365 EADAQISNSET
+365 EADARISNSET
-376 LLKQNEEKLNTAKSE
+376 LLEQNEAKLNAAKTE
-391 LDKGQAQYDS
+391 LDDGQAQYDN
-401 GMTAYQSGVKQL
+401 GMNAYQSGKKQL

-421 AAKEQ
+421 NAKKQ
-426 LDTAKAGYQSG
+426 LDTAKEDYQSG
-437 LAGCAQGMSTL
+437 LAGCAQGMTSL

-454 DGLDGFLAFLSS
+454 DGLDGFLAFLSD
-466 KGYGAPQTTTA
+466 KGYGAPQTTAA
-477 FLQNMA
+477 FLQDMA
-483 EYGISLPTVSANSV
+483 EYGVSLPAVSANSA

-510 PAISQLYSARESI
+510 PAVSQLYSAREAI
-523 TAGQSA
+523 TAGQST

-542 LLADSKEELSK
+542 LLADSKEKLSK
-553 ARQKLQKGQKQY
+553 AGQKLQKGQKQY

-595 RQTEL
+595 KQTEL
-600 TDGLSQIFDAKSS
+600 TDGLSQISDAKSS
-613 LKDARSKL
+613 LKDARSRL

-657 QEIEDGQTDL
+657 QEIEDGQADL

-754 SVSGTLVGLAVGFKA
+754 SVSGTLVGLAIGFKA

-803 IVLSLLVTALT
+803 TVLSLLVTALT
-814 CRSSLSEVP
+814 CRSSLSETP
-823 ATLMLPRAPKAGK
+823 AALMLPRAPKAGK

-1050 NAALSKMPDDSQ
+1050 NAAISKMPDDSQ
-1062 TVRDQISAVLLDNDH
+1062 TVRDQVSAVLLNNDH

-1164 IFGGIALHRFV
+1164 IFGGIALHKFV

-1185 FGRSIRPVSF
+1185 FGRSLRPVSF

>member
-15 HTKSRFIAIFSIV
+15 HTKSRFIAIFSII

-44 MEESMEAYMDNAN
+44 MKESMEAYMDNAN

-175 LVVSSENEDLDS
+175 LVISPENEDLDS

-194 EVVGIVHNANYF
+194 EVVGIVHSANYF

-230 YAFEAYTEIYLTV
+230 YAFTAYTEIYLTV
-243 DGALTANSLGDDY
+243 DGALAANSLGDDY
-256 TPLVDTVKTKI
+256 DPLVDTVKNKI
-267 EAIQDLRC
+267 EAIQELRC
-275 QTRYDEIYD
+275 KTRYDEIYD

-916 ALTQGAVQEYLFD
+916 ALTQGSVQEYLFD
-929 NPSVFSDSLAVSIQS
+929 NPTVFSDSLAISIQS
-944 TRQEIK
+944 TRQEAED
-950 NGEADVYLMI
+950 GDVDVYLMV
-960 PKDLSSFGSFVD
+960 PKDLSAFGDFVD

-987 GIIITE
+987 SIIITE

-1050 NAALSKMPDDSQ
+1050 NAAISKMPDDSQ

-1164 IFGGIALHRFV
+1164 IFGGIALHKFV

-1195 LYAVLLT
+1195 LYAILLT

>member
-1 MTRSYRKNIRRTFK
+1 
-15 HTKSRFIAIFSIV
+15 
-28 ALGVGFLA
+28 
-36 GLNATPVD
+36 
-44 MEESMEAYMDNAN
+44 
-57 FYDIRIV
+57 
-64 STLGLTDDDVSA
+64 
-76 LSAIDGVKDVQ
+76 
-87 PAYNADLLVQTGDDT
+87 
-102 VVARAHSLPITT
+102 
-114 GKEETEKS
+114 
-122 TSSLSTDGDDA
+122 
-133 TDAQDTINKLFLVDG
+133 
-148 HMPEKSG
+148 MPEKSG

-175 LVVSSENEDLDS
+175 LVISPENEDLDS

-194 EVVGIVHNANYF
+194 EVVGIVHSANYF

-230 YAFEAYTEIYLTV
+230 YAFTAYTEIYLTV
-243 DGALTANSLGDDY
+243 DGALAANSLEDDY
-256 TPLVDTVKTKI
+256 DPLVDTVKNKI
-267 EAIQDLRC
+267 EAIQELRC

-292 AWDSYHDAKEE
+292 AWDSYHEAKEE

-354 IQLSDAKRKLQ
+354 IQLGNARRKLQ
-365 EADAQISNSET
+365 EADARISNSET
-376 LLKQNEEKLNTAKSE
+376 LLEQNEAKLNAAKTE
-391 LDKGQAQYDS
+391 LDKGQAQYDN
-401 GMTAYQSGVKQL
+401 GMNAYQSGKKQL
-413 EAGQTQLD
+413 DDGQAQLD
-421 AAKEQ
+421 AAKKQ
-426 LDTAKAGYQSG
+426 LDTAKESYRSG
-437 LAGCAQGMSTL
+437 LAGCAQGMTSL

-454 DGLDGFLAFLSS
+454 DGLDGFLAFLSD
-466 KGYGAPQTTTA
+466 KGYGAPQTTTT
-477 FLQNMA
+477 FLQDMA
-483 EYGISLPTVSANSV
+483 EYGVSLPTVSANSA

-510 PAISQLYSARESI
+510 PAISQLYSAREAI
-523 TAGQSA
+523 TAGQST

-595 RQTEL
+595 KQTEL
-600 TDGLSQIFDAKSS
+600 TDGLSQISDAKSS
-613 LKDARSKL
+613 LKDARSRL
-621 DDAKATIAENAQ
+621 DDAKASIAENAQ

-657 QEIEDGQTDL
+657 QEIEDGQADL

-803 IVLSLLVTALT
+803 TVLSLLVTALT
-814 CRSSLSEVP
+814 CRSSLSETP
-823 ATLMLPRAPKAGK
+823 AALMLPRAPKAGK

-916 ALTQGAVQEYLFD
+916 ALTQGAVQEYLFV

-1062 TVRDQISAVLLDNDH
+1062 TVRDQVSAVLLDNDH

-1164 IFGGIALHRFV
+1164 IFGGIALHKFV

-1185 FGRSIRPVSF
+1185 FGRSLRPVSF

>member
-15 HTKSRFIAIFSIV
+15 HTKSRFIAIFSII

-44 MEESMEAYMDNAN
+44 MKESMEAYMDDAN

-76 LSAIDGVKDVQ
+76 LAAIDGVKDVQ

-122 TSSLSTDGDDA
+122 TSSLSTDGNTA
-133 TDAQDTINKLFLVDG
+133 TNAQDTINKLFLVDG

-175 LVVSSENEDLDS
+175 LVISPENEDLDS

-194 EVVGIVHNANYF
+194 EVVGIVHSANYF

-230 YAFEAYTEIYLTV
+230 YAFTAYTEIYLTV
-243 DGALTANSLGDDY
+243 DGALAANSLGDDY
-256 TPLVDTVKTKI
+256 DPLVDTVKNKI
-267 EAIQDLRC
+267 EAIQELRC

-292 AWDSYHDAKEE
+292 AWDSYYEAKEE

-354 IQLSDAKRKLQ
+354 IQLGDARRKLQ
-365 EADAQISNSET
+365 EADARISNNET
-376 LLKQNEEKLNTAKSE
+376 LLEQNEAKLNAAKTE
-391 LDKGQAQYDS
+391 LDKGQAQYDN
-401 GMTAYQSGVKQL
+401 GMNAYQSGKKQL
-413 EAGQTQLD
+413 DDGQVQLD
-421 AAKEQ
+421 AAKKQ
-426 LDTAKAGYQSG
+426 LDTAKESYQSG
-437 LAGCAQGMSTL
+437 LAGCAQGMTSL

-454 DGLDGFLAFLSS
+454 DGLDGFLAFLSD

-477 FLQNMA
+477 FLQDMA
-483 EYGISLPTVSANSV
+483 EYGVSLPTVSANSA

-523 TAGQSA
+523 TAGQST

-542 LLADSKEELSK
+542 LLADNKEELSK

-600 TDGLSQIFDAKSS
+600 TDGLSQISDAKSS
-613 LKDARSKL
+613 LKDARSRL

-657 QEIEDGQTDL
+657 QEIEDGQADL

-754 SVSGTLVGLAVGFKA
+754 SVSGTLVGLAIGFKA

-803 IVLSLLVTALT
+803 TVLSLLVTALT
-814 CRSSLSEVP
+814 CRSSLSETP
-823 ATLMLPRAPKAGK
+823 AALMLPRAPKAGK

-909 TVVTEED
+909 TVVTKED

-1062 TVRDQISAVLLDNDH
+1062 TVRDQVSAVLLDNDH

-1164 IFGGIALHRFV
+1164 IFGGIALHKFV

-1185 FGRSIRPVSF
+1185 FGRSLRTVSF

>member
-15 HTKSRFIAIFSIV
+15 HTKSRFIAIFSII

-44 MEESMEAYMDNAN
+44 MKESMEAYMDDAN

-64 STLGLTDDDVSA
+64 STLGLTDDDISA
-76 LSAIDGVKDVQ
+76 LAAIDGVKDVQ

-122 TSSLSTDGDDA
+122 TSSLSTDGNTA
-133 TDAQDTINKLFLVDG
+133 TNAQDTINKLFLVDG

-175 LVVSSENEDLDS
+175 LVISPENEDLDS

-194 EVVGIVHNANYF
+194 EVVGIVHSANYF

-230 YAFEAYTEIYLTV
+230 YAFTAYTEIYLTV
-243 DGALTANSLGDDY
+243 DGALAANSLGDDY
-256 TPLVDTVKTKI
+256 DPLVDTVKNKI
-267 EAIQDLRC
+267 EAIQELRC

-292 AWDSYHDAKEE
+292 AWDSYHEAKEE

-354 IQLSDAKRKLQ
+354 IQLGDARRKLQ
-365 EADAQISNSET
+365 EADARISNSET
-376 LLKQNEEKLNTAKSE
+376 LLEQNEAKLNAAKTE
-391 LDKGQAQYDS
+391 LDKGQAQYDN
-401 GMTAYQSGVKQL
+401 GMNAYQSGKKQL
-413 EAGQTQLD
+413 DDGQAQLD
-421 AAKEQ
+421 AAKKQ
-426 LDTAKAGYQSG
+426 LDTAKESYQSG
-437 LAGCAQGMSTL
+437 LAGCAQGMTSL

-454 DGLDGFLAFLSS
+454 DGLDGFLAFLSD

-477 FLQNMA
+477 FLQDMA
-483 EYGISLPTVSANSV
+483 EYGVSLPTVSANSI

-523 TAGQSA
+523 TAGQST

-595 RQTEL
+595 KQTEL
-600 TDGLSQIFDAKSS
+600 TDGLSQISDAKSS
-613 LKDARSKL
+613 LKDARSRL

-646 KEADEKLADAR
+646 NEADEKLADAR
-657 QEIEDGQTDL
+657 QEIEDGQADL

-803 IVLSLLVTALT
+803 TVLSLLVTALT
-814 CRSSLSEVP
+814 CRSSLSETP
-823 ATLMLPRAPKAGK
+823 AALMLPRAPKAGK

-972 LHERVSRKATPLQED
+972 LHERVSRKTTPLQEE

-1050 NAALSKMPDDSQ
+1050 NAAISKMPDDSQ
-1062 TVRDQISAVLLDNDH
+1062 TVRDQVSAVLLDNDH

-1144 VDSYVNRESYA
+1144 VDSYINRESYA

-1164 IFGGIALHRFV
+1164 IFGGIALHKFV

-1185 FGRSIRPVSF
+1185 FGRSLRPVSF

>member
-15 HTKSRFIAIFSIV
+15 HTKSRFIAIFSII

-44 MEESMEAYMDNAN
+44 MKESMEAYMDDAN

-122 TSSLSTDGDDA
+122 TSSLSTDGNTA
-133 TDAQDTINKLFLVDG
+133 TNAQDTINKLFLVDG

-175 LVVSSENEDLDS
+175 LVISPENEDLDS

-194 EVVGIVHNANYF
+194 EVVGIVHSANYF

-230 YAFEAYTEIYLTV
+230 YAFTAYTEIYLTV
-243 DGALTANSLGDDY
+243 DGALAANSLGDDY
-256 TPLVDTVKTKI
+256 DPLVDTVKNKI
-267 EAIQDLRC
+267 EAIQELRC

-292 AWDSYHDAKEE
+292 AWDSYYEAKEE

-354 IQLSDAKRKLQ
+354 IQLGDARRKLQ
-365 EADAQISNSET
+365 EADAQISNNET
-376 LLKQNEEKLNTAKSE
+376 LLEQNEAKLNAAKTE
-391 LDKGQAQYDS
+391 LDKGQAQYDN
-401 GMTAYQSGVKQL
+401 GMNAYQSGKKQL
-413 EAGQTQLD
+413 DDGQVQLD
-421 AAKEQ
+421 AAKKQ
-426 LDTAKAGYQSG
+426 LDTAKESYQSG
-437 LAGCAQGMSTL
+437 LAGCAQGMTSL

-454 DGLDGFLAFLSS
+454 DGLDGFLAFLSD
-466 KGYGAPQTTTA
+466 KGYGAPQTTAA
-477 FLQNMA
+477 FLQDMA
-483 EYGISLPTVSANSV
+483 EYGVSLPTVSANSA

-510 PAISQLYSARESI
+510 PAISQLYSAREAI
-523 TAGQSA
+523 TAGQST

-595 RQTEL
+595 KQTEL
-600 TDGLSQIFDAKSS
+600 TDGLSQISGAKSS
-613 LKDARSKL
+613 LEDARSRL

-657 QEIEDGQTDL
+657 QEIEDGQADL

-803 IVLSLLVTALT
+803 TVLSLLVTALT
-814 CRSSLSEVP
+814 CRSSLSETP
-823 ATLMLPRAPKAGK
+823 AALMLPRAPKAGK

-1030 NYVYMSAATYEAGFQ
+1030 NYVYMSAATYEASFQ

-1062 TVRDQISAVLLDNDH
+1062 TVRDQVSAVLLDNDH

-1164 IFGGIALHRFV
+1164 IFGGIALHKFV

-1185 FGRSIRPVSF
+1185 FGRSLRPVSF

>member
-1 MTRSYRKNIRRTFK
+1 
-15 HTKSRFIAIFSIV
+15 
-28 ALGVGFLA
+28 
-36 GLNATPVD
+36 
-44 MEESMEAYMDNAN
+44 MDDAN

-122 TSSLSTDGDDA
+122 TSSLSTDGNTA
-133 TDAQDTINKLFLVDG
+133 TNAQDTINKLFLVDG

-175 LVVSSENEDLDS
+175 LVISPENEDLDS

-194 EVVGIVHNANYF
+194 EVVGIVHSANYF

-230 YAFEAYTEIYLTV
+230 YAFTAYTEIYLTV
-243 DGALTANSLGDDY
+243 DDALAANSLGDDY
-256 TPLVDTVKTKI
+256 NPLVDTVKNKI
-267 EAIQDLRC
+267 EAIQELRC

-292 AWDSYHDAKEE
+292 AWDSYHEAKEE

-354 IQLSDAKRKLQ
+354 IQLGDARRKLQ
-365 EADAQISNSET
+365 EADARISNNET
-376 LLKQNEEKLNTAKSE
+376 LLEQNEAKLNAAKTE
-391 LDKGQAQYDS
+391 LDKGQAQYDN
-401 GMTAYQSGVKQL
+401 GMNAYQSGKKQL
-413 EAGQTQLD
+413 DDGQVQLD
-421 AAKEQ
+421 AAKKQ
-426 LDTAKAGYQSG
+426 LDTAKESYQSG
-437 LAGCAQGMSTL
+437 LAGCAQGMTSL

-454 DGLDGFLAFLSS
+454 DGLDGFLAFLSD

-477 FLQNMA
+477 FLQDMA
-483 EYGISLPTVSANSV
+483 EYGVSLPTVSANSA

-523 TAGQSA
+523 TAGQST

-600 TDGLSQIFDAKSS
+600 TDGLSQISDAKSS
-613 LKDARSKL
+613 LENARSRL

-657 QEIEDGQTDL
+657 QEIEDGQADL

-803 IVLSLLVTALT
+803 TVLSLLVTALT
-814 CRSSLSEVP
+814 CRSSLSETP
-823 ATLMLPRAPKAGK
+823 AALMLPRAPKAGK

-916 ALTQGAVQEYLFD
+916 ALTQGSVQEYLFD
-929 NPSVFSDSLAVSIQS
+929 NPTVFSDSLAISIQS
-944 TRQEIK
+944 TRQEAED
-950 NGEADVYLMI
+950 GDVDVYLMV
-960 PKDLSSFGSFVD
+960 PKDLSAFGDFVD

-1050 NAALSKMPDDSQ
+1050 NAAISKMPDDSQ
-1062 TVRDQISAVLLDNDH
+1062 TVRDQVSAVLLDNDH

-1164 IFGGIALHRFV
+1164 IFGGIALHKFV

-1185 FGRSIRPVSF
+1185 FGRSLRPVSF

>member
-15 HTKSRFIAIFSIV
+15 HTKSRFIAIFSII

-44 MEESMEAYMDNAN
+44 MKESMEAYMDDAN

-122 TSSLSTDGDDA
+122 TSSLSTDGNTA
-133 TDAQDTINKLFLVDG
+133 TNAQDTINKLFLVDG

-175 LVVSSENEDLDS
+175 LVVSPENEDLDS

-194 EVVGIVHNANYF
+194 EVVGIVHSANYF

-230 YAFEAYTEIYLTV
+230 YAFTAYTEIYLTV
-243 DGALTANSLGDDY
+243 DGALAANSLEDDY
-256 TPLVDTVKTKI
+256 DPLVDTVKNKI
-267 EAIQDLRC
+267 EAIQELRC

-292 AWDSYHDAKEE
+292 AWASYHEAKEE

-342 IAENEQKLADGE
+342 IAANEQKLADGE
-354 IQLSDAKRKLQ
+354 IQLGDARRKLQ
-365 EADAQISNSET
+365 EADARISNSET
-376 LLKQNEEKLNTAKSE
+376 LLEQNEAKLNAAKTE
-391 LDKGQAQYDS
+391 LDKGQAQYDN
-401 GMTAYQSGVKQL
+401 GMNAYQSGKKQL
-413 EAGQTQLD
+413 EAGQAQLD
-421 AAKEQ
+421 AAKKQ
-426 LDTAKAGYQSG
+426 LDTAKESYQSG
-437 LAGCAQGMSTL
+437 LAGCAQGMTSL

-454 DGLDGFLAFLSS
+454 DGLDGFLAFLSD

-477 FLQNMA
+477 FLQDMA
-483 EYGISLPTVSANSV
+483 EYGVSLPTVSANSA

-510 PAISQLYSARESI
+510 PAISQLYSAREAI
-523 TAGQSA
+523 TAGQST
-529 YDANAAKLEENKK
+529 YDANAAKLEESIK

-595 RQTEL
+595 KQTEL
-600 TDGLSQIFDAKSS
+600 TDGLSQISDAKSS
-613 LKDARSKL
+613 LEDARSRL

-646 KEADEKLADAR
+646 KEAAEKLADAR
-657 QEIEDGQTDL
+657 QEIEDGQADL

-803 IVLSLLVTALT
+803 TVLSLLVTALT
-814 CRSSLSEVP
+814 CRSSLSETP
-823 ATLMLPRAPKAGK
+823 AALMLPRAPKAGK

-1050 NAALSKMPDDSQ
+1050 NAAISKMPADSQ

-1164 IFGGIALHRFV
+1164 IFGGIALHKFV

-1185 FGRSIRPVSF
+1185 FGRSLRPVSF

-1214 RSLKKVSMVESMKA
+1214 RSLKNVSMVESMKA

>member
-15 HTKSRFIAIFSIV
+15 HTKSRFIAIFSII

-44 MEESMEAYMDNAN
+44 MKESMEAYMDDAN

-114 GKEETEKS
+114 GKEKTEKS
-122 TSSLSTDGDDA
+122 TSSLSTDGNTA
-133 TDAQDTINKLFLVDG
+133 TNAQDTINKLFLVDG

-175 LVVSSENEDLDS
+175 LVISPENEDLDS

-194 EVVGIVHNANYF
+194 EVVGIVHSANYF

-230 YAFEAYTEIYLTV
+230 YAFTAYTEIYLTV
-243 DGALTANSLGDDY
+243 DGALAANSLGDDY
-256 TPLVDTVKTKI
+256 DPLVDTVKNKI
-267 EAIQDLRC
+267 EAIQELRC

-292 AWDSYHDAKEE
+292 AWDSYHEAKEE

-354 IQLSDAKRKLQ
+354 IQLGDARRKLL
-365 EADAQISNSET
+365 EADARISNNET
-376 LLKQNEEKLNTAKSE
+376 LLEQNEAKLNAAKTE
-391 LDKGQAQYDS
+391 LDKGQAQYDN
-401 GMTAYQSGVKQL
+401 GMNAYQSGKKQL
-413 EAGQTQLD
+413 EAGQAQLD
-421 AAKEQ
+421 AAKKQ
-426 LDTAKAGYQSG
+426 LDTAKKSYRSG
-437 LAGCAQGMSTL
+437 LAGCAQGMTSL

-454 DGLDGFLAFLSS
+454 DGLDGFLAFLSD

-477 FLQNMA
+477 FLQDMA
-483 EYGISLPTVSANSV
+483 EYGVSLPTVSANSA

-510 PAISQLYSARESI
+510 PAISQLYSAREAI
-523 TAGQSA
+523 TAGQST
-529 YDANAAKLEENKK
+529 YDANAAKLEESKK

-553 ARQKLQKGQKQY
+553 ARQKLQEGQKQY

-600 TDGLSQIFDAKSS
+600 TDGLSQISDAKSS
-613 LKDARSKL
+613 LEDARSRL

-646 KEADEKLADAR
+646 KEASEKLADAR
-657 QEIEDGQTDL
+657 QEIEDGQADL

-803 IVLSLLVTALT
+803 TVLSLLVTALT
-814 CRSSLSEVP
+814 CRSSLSETP
-823 ATLMLPRAPKAGK
+823 AALMLPRAPKAGK

-1015 KASFTVTGVCEHYVS
+1015 KASFTVTDVCEHYVS

-1062 TVRDQISAVLLDNDH
+1062 TVRDQVSAVLLDNDH

-1164 IFGGIALHRFV
+1164 IFGGIALHKFV

-1185 FGRSIRPVSF
+1185 FGRSLRPVSF

>member
-15 HTKSRFIAIFSIV
+15 HTKSRFIAIFSII

-44 MEESMEAYMDNAN
+44 MKESMEAYMDDAN

-122 TSSLSTDGDDA
+122 ASSLSTDGNTA
-133 TDAQDTINKLFLVDG
+133 TNAQDTINKLFLVDG

-175 LVVSSENEDLDS
+175 LVISPENEDLDS

-194 EVVGIVHNANYF
+194 EVVGIVHSANYF

-230 YAFEAYTEIYLTV
+230 YAFTAYTEIYLTV
-243 DGALTANSLGDDY
+243 DGALAANSLGDDY
-256 TPLVDTVKTKI
+256 DPLVDTVKNKI
-267 EAIQDLRC
+267 EAIQELRC

-284 EAQQKIDD
+284 EAQQKIND
-292 AWDSYHDAKEE
+292 AWDSYHEAKEE

-354 IQLSDAKRKLQ
+354 IQLGDARRKLQ
-365 EADAQISNSET
+365 EADARISNNET
-376 LLKQNEEKLNTAKSE
+376 LLEKNEAKLNAAKTE
-391 LDKGQAQYDS
+391 LDKGQAQYDN
-401 GMTAYQSGVKQL
+401 GMNAYQSGKKQL
-413 EAGQTQLD
+413 DDGQVQLD
-421 AAKEQ
+421 AAKKQ
-426 LDTAKAGYQSG
+426 LDTAKESYQSG
-437 LAGCAQGMSTL
+437 LAGCAQGMTSL

-454 DGLDGFLAFLSS
+454 DGLDGFLAFLSD
-466 KGYGAPQTTTA
+466 KGYGAPQTTAA
-477 FLQNMA
+477 FLQDMA
-483 EYGISLPTVSANSV
+483 EYGVSLPTVSTNSI

-523 TAGQSA
+523 TAGQST

-595 RQTEL
+595 KQTEL
-600 TDGLSQIFDAKSS
+600 TDGLSQISDAKSS
-613 LKDARSKL
+613 LEDARSRL

-646 KEADEKLADAR
+646 KEAAEKLADAR
-657 QEIEDGQTDL
+657 QEIEDGQADL

-803 IVLSLLVTALT
+803 TVLSLLVTALT
-814 CRSSLSEVP
+814 CRSSLSETP
-823 ATLMLPRAPKAGK
+823 AALMLPRAPKEGK

-1015 KASFTVTGVCEHYVS
+1015 KAYFTVTGVCEHYVS

-1050 NAALSKMPDDSQ
+1050 NAAISKMPDDSQ
-1062 TVRDQISAVLLDNDH
+1062 TVRDQVSAVLLDNDH

-1164 IFGGIALHRFV
+1164 IFGGIALHKFV

-1185 FGRSIRPVSF
+1185 FGRSLRPVSF

>member
-15 HTKSRFIAIFSIV
+15 HTKSRFIAIFSII

-44 MEESMEAYMDNAN
+44 MKESMEAYMDDAN

-122 TSSLSTDGDDA
+122 TSSLSTDGNTA
-133 TDAQDTINKLFLVDG
+133 TNAQDTINKLFLVDG

-175 LVVSSENEDLDS
+175 LVISPENEDLDS

-194 EVVGIVHNANYF
+194 EVVGIVHSANYF

-230 YAFEAYTEIYLTV
+230 YAFTAYTEIYLTV
-243 DGALTANSLGDDY
+243 DGALAANSLGDDY
-256 TPLVDTVKTKI
+256 DPLVDTVKNKI
-267 EAIQDLRC
+267 EAIQELRC

-292 AWDSYHDAKEE
+292 AWDSYHEAKEE

-354 IQLSDAKRKLQ
+354 IQLGDARRKLL
-365 EADAQISNSET
+365 EADARISNNET
-376 LLKQNEEKLNTAKSE
+376 LLEQNEAKLNAAKTE
-391 LDKGQAQYDS
+391 LDKGQAQYDN
-401 GMTAYQSGVKQL
+401 GMNAYQSGKKQL
-413 EAGQTQLD
+413 DDGQVQLD
-421 AAKEQ
+421 AAKKQ
-426 LDTAKAGYQSG
+426 LDTAKESYQSG
-437 LAGCAQGMSTL
+437 LAGCAQGMTSL

-454 DGLDGFLAFLSS
+454 DGLDGFLAFLSD
-466 KGYGAPQTTTA
+466 KGYGAPQTTAA
-477 FLQNMA
+477 FLQDMT
-483 EYGISLPTVSANSV
+483 EYGVSLPTVSTNSI

-523 TAGQSA
+523 TAGQST

-595 RQTEL
+595 KQTEL
-600 TDGLSQIFDAKSS
+600 TDGLSQISDAKSS
-613 LKDARSKL
+613 LEDARSRL

-646 KEADEKLADAR
+646 KEAAEKLADAR
-657 QEIEDGQTDL
+657 QEIEDGQADL

-803 IVLSLLVTALT
+803 TVLSLLVTALT
-814 CRSSLSEVP
+814 CRSSLSETP
-823 ATLMLPRAPKAGK
+823 AALMLPRAPKAGK

-960 PKDLSSFGSFVD
+960 PKDLSSFESFVD

-1062 TVRDQISAVLLDNDH
+1062 TVRDQVSAVLLDNDH

-1164 IFGGIALHRFV
+1164 IFGGIALHKFV

-1185 FGRSIRPVSF
+1185 FGRSLRPVSF

>member
-15 HTKSRFIAIFSIV
+15 HTKSRFIAIFSII

-44 MEESMEAYMDNAN
+44 MKESMEAYMDDAN

-122 TSSLSTDGDDA
+122 TSSLSTDGNTA
-133 TDAQDTINKLFLVDG
+133 TDEQDTINKLFLVDG

-175 LVVSSENEDLDS
+175 LVISPENEDLDS

-194 EVVGIVHNANYF
+194 EVVGIVHSANYF

-230 YAFEAYTEIYLTV
+230 YAFTAYTEIYLTV
-243 DGALTANSLGDDY
+243 DGALAANSLGDDY
-256 TPLVDTVKTKI
+256 DPLVDTVKNKI
-267 EAIQDLRC
+267 EAIQELRC

-292 AWDSYHDAKEE
+292 AWDSYHEAKEE

-342 IAENEQKLADGE
+342 IAENEQKLEDGE
-354 IQLSDAKRKLQ
+354 IQLGDARRKLQ
-365 EADAQISNSET
+365 EADAQISNNET
-376 LLKQNEEKLNTAKSE
+376 LLEQNEAKLNAAKTE
-391 LDKGQAQYDS
+391 LDKGQAQYDN
-401 GMTAYQSGVKQL
+401 GMNAYQSGKKQL
-413 EAGQTQLD
+413 DDGQAQLD
-421 AAKEQ
+421 AAKKQ
-426 LDTAKAGYQSG
+426 LDTAKESYRSG
-437 LAGCAQGMSTL
+437 LAGCAQGMTSL

-454 DGLDGFLAFLSS
+454 DGLDGFLAFLSD
-466 KGYGAPQTTTA
+466 KGYGAPQTTAA
-477 FLQNMA
+477 FLQDMA
-483 EYGISLPTVSANSV
+483 EYGVSLPTVSANSA

-523 TAGQSA
+523 TAGQST
-529 YDANAAKLEENKK
+529 YDANAAKLEESKK

-572 ENGKKQLSSAK
+572 ENGKKQLSSAN

-595 RQTEL
+595 KQTEL
-600 TDGLSQIFDAKSS
+600 TDGLSQISDAKSS
-613 LKDARSKL
+613 LEDARSRL

-646 KEADEKLADAR
+646 KEAAEKLADAR
-657 QEIEDGQTDL
+657 QEIEDGQADL

-803 IVLSLLVTALT
+803 TVLSLLVTALT
-814 CRSSLSEVP
+814 CRSSLSETP
-823 ATLMLPRAPKAGK
+823 AALMLPRAPKAGK

-972 LHERVSRKATPLQED
+972 LHERVSRKATPLQEE

-1008 LQNEDEE
+1008 LQNENEE

-1062 TVRDQISAVLLDNDH
+1062 TVRDQVSAVLLDNDH

-1164 IFGGIALHRFV
+1164 IFGGIALHKFV

-1185 FGRSIRPVSF
+1185 FGRSLRPVSF

>member
-15 HTKSRFIAIFSIV
+15 HTKSRFIAIFSII

-44 MEESMEAYMDNAN
+44 MKESMEAYMDDAN

-114 GKEETEKS
+114 GKEDTEKS
-122 TSSLSTDGDDA
+122 TSSLSTDGDTA
-133 TDAQDTINKLFLVDG
+133 TDEQDTINKLFLVDG

-175 LVVSSENEDLDS
+175 LVISPENEDLDS

-194 EVVGIVHNANYF
+194 EVVGIVHSANYF

-230 YAFEAYTEIYLTV
+230 YAFTAYTEIYLTV
-243 DGALTANSLGDDY
+243 DGALAANSLGDDY
-256 TPLVDTVKTKI
+256 DPLIDTIKNKI
-267 EAIQDLRC
+267 EAIQELRC

-292 AWDSYHDAKEE
+292 AWASYHEAKEE

-354 IQLSDAKRKLQ
+354 IQLGDAKRKLQ
-365 EADAQISNSET
+365 EADAQISNNES
-376 LLKQNEEKLNTAKSE
+376 LLEQNEAKLNAAKTE
-391 LDKGQAQYDS
+391 LDDGQAQYDN
-401 GMTAYQSGVKQL
+401 GMTAYQSGKKQL
-413 EAGQTQLD
+413 ENGQAQLD
-421 AAKEQ
+421 AAKKQ
-426 LDTAKAGYQSG
+426 LDTAKESYQSG
-437 LAGCAQGMSTL
+437 LAGCAQGMTSL
-448 LPSMTA
+448 LPSMTV
-454 DGLDGFLAFLSS
+454 DGLDGFLAFLSD
-466 KGYGAPQTTTA
+466 KGYGAPQTTAA
-477 FLQNMA
+477 FLQDMT
-483 EYGISLPTVSANSV
+483 EYGVSLPTVSANSA

-510 PAISQLYSARESI
+510 PAISQLYSAREAI
-523 TAGQSA
+523 TAGQST

-565 EDGKKQL
+565 EDGKNQL

-600 TDGLSQIFDAKSS
+600 TDGLSQISDAKSS
-613 LKDARSKL
+613 LKDARSRL

-657 QEIEDGQTDL
+657 QEIEDGQADL

-803 IVLSLLVTALT
+803 TVLSLLVTALT
-814 CRSSLSEVP
+814 CRSSLSETP
-823 ATLMLPRAPKAGK
+823 AALMLPRAPKAGK

-1030 NYVYMSAATYEAGFQ
+1030 NYVYMSATTYEAGFQ

-1050 NAALSKMPDDSQ
+1050 NAAISKMPDDSQ
-1062 TVRDQISAVLLDNDH
+1062 TVRDQVSAVLLNNDH

-1164 IFGGIALHRFV
+1164 IFGGIALHKFV

>member
-15 HTKSRFIAIFSIV
+15 HTKSRFIAIFSII

-44 MEESMEAYMDNAN
+44 MKESMEAYMDDAN

-64 STLGLTDDDVSA
+64 STLGLTDDDISA
-76 LSAIDGVKDVQ
+76 LAAIDGVKDVQ

-122 TSSLSTDGDDA
+122 TSSLSTDGNTA
-133 TDAQDTINKLFLVDG
+133 TNAQDTINKLFLVDG

-175 LVVSSENEDLDS
+175 LVISPENEDLDS

-194 EVVGIVHNANYF
+194 EVVGIVHSANYF

-230 YAFEAYTEIYLTV
+230 YAFTAYTEIYLTV
-243 DGALTANSLGDDY
+243 DGALAANSLGDDY
-256 TPLVDTVKTKI
+256 DPLVDTVKNKI
-267 EAIQDLRC
+267 EAIQELRC

-292 AWDSYHDAKEE
+292 AWDSYYEAKEE

-354 IQLSDAKRKLQ
+354 IQLGDARRKLQ
-365 EADAQISNSET
+365 EADARISNNET
-376 LLKQNEEKLNTAKSE
+376 LLEQNEAKLNAAKTE
-391 LDKGQAQYDS
+391 LDKGQAQYDN
-401 GMTAYQSGVKQL
+401 GMNAYQSGKKQL
-413 EAGQTQLD
+413 DDGQVQLD
-421 AAKEQ
+421 AAKKQ
-426 LDTAKAGYQSG
+426 LDTAKESYQSG
-437 LAGCAQGMSTL
+437 LAGCAQGMTSL

-454 DGLDGFLAFLSS
+454 DGLDGFLAFLSD

-477 FLQNMA
+477 FLQDMA
-483 EYGISLPTVSANSV
+483 EYGVSLPTVSANSI

-510 PAISQLYSARESI
+510 PAISQLYSAREAI
-523 TAGQSA
+523 TAGQST

-600 TDGLSQIFDAKSS
+600 TDGLSQISDAKSS
-613 LKDARSKL
+613 LEDARSRL

-646 KEADEKLADAR
+646 KEASEKLADAR
-657 QEIEDGQTDL
+657 QEIEDGQADL

-737 YSAKTIMQKYI
+737 CSAKTIMQKYI

-803 IVLSLLVTALT
+803 TVLSLLVTALT
-814 CRSSLSEVP
+814 CRSSLSETP
-823 ATLMLPRAPKAGK
+823 AALMLPRAPKAGK

-1015 KASFTVTGVCEHYVS
+1015 KASFTVTDVCEHYVS

-1062 TVRDQISAVLLDNDH
+1062 TVRDQVSAVLLDNDH

-1164 IFGGIALHRFV
+1164 IFGGIALHKFV

-1185 FGRSIRPVSF
+1185 FGRSLRPVSF

>member
-15 HTKSRFIAIFSIV
+15 HTKSRFIAIFSII

-44 MEESMEAYMDNAN
+44 MKESMEAYMDDAN

-122 TSSLSTDGDDA
+122 TSSLSTDGNTA
-133 TDAQDTINKLFLVDG
+133 TNAQDTINKLFLVDG

-175 LVVSSENEDLDS
+175 LVISPENEDLDS

-194 EVVGIVHNANYF
+194 EVVGIVHSANYF

-230 YAFEAYTEIYLTV
+230 YAFTAYTEIYLTV
-243 DGALTANSLGDDY
+243 DGALAANSLGDDY
-256 TPLVDTVKTKI
+256 DPLVDTVKNKI
-267 EAIQDLRC
+267 EAIQELRC

-292 AWDSYHDAKEE
+292 AWDSYYEAKEE

-354 IQLSDAKRKLQ
+354 IQLGDARRKLQ
-365 EADAQISNSET
+365 EADARISNNET
-376 LLKQNEEKLNTAKSE
+376 LLEQNEAKLNAAKTE
-391 LDKGQAQYDS
+391 LDKGQAQYDN
-401 GMTAYQSGVKQL
+401 GMNAYQSGKKQL
-413 EAGQTQLD
+413 DDGQVQLD
-421 AAKEQ
+421 AAKKQ
-426 LDTAKAGYQSG
+426 LDTAKESYQSG
-437 LAGCAQGMSTL
+437 LAGCAQGMTSL

-454 DGLDGFLAFLSS
+454 DGLDGFLAFLSD

-477 FLQNMA
+477 FLQDMA
-483 EYGISLPTVSANSV
+483 EYGVSLPTVSANSI

-510 PAISQLYSARESI
+510 PAISQLYSAREAI
-523 TAGQSA
+523 TAGQST

-600 TDGLSQIFDAKSS
+600 TDGLSQISDAKSS
-613 LKDARSKL
+613 LEDARSRL

-646 KEADEKLADAR
+646 KEASEKLADAR
-657 QEIEDGQTDL
+657 QEIEDGQADL

-803 IVLSLLVTALT
+803 TVLSLLVTALT
-814 CRSSLSEVP
+814 CRSSLSETP
-823 ATLMLPRAPKAGK
+823 AALMLPRAPKAGK

-1015 KASFTVTGVCEHYVS
+1015 KASFTVTDVCEHYVS

-1062 TVRDQISAVLLDNDH
+1062 TVRDQVSAVLLDNDH

-1164 IFGGIALHRFV
+1164 IFGGIALHKFV

-1185 FGRSIRPVSF
+1185 FGRSLRPVSF

>member
-15 HTKSRFIAIFSIV
+15 HTKSRFIAIFSII

-44 MEESMEAYMDNAN
+44 MKESMEAYMDDAN

-64 STLGLTDDDVSA
+64 STLGLTDDDISA
-76 LSAIDGVKDVQ
+76 LAAIDGVKDVQ

-122 TSSLSTDGDDA
+122 TSSLSTDGNTA
-133 TDAQDTINKLFLVDG
+133 TNAQDTINKLFLVDG

-175 LVVSSENEDLDS
+175 LVISPENEDLDS

-194 EVVGIVHNANYF
+194 EVVGIVHSANYF

-230 YAFEAYTEIYLTV
+230 YAFTAYTEIYLTV
-243 DGALTANSLGDDY
+243 DGALAANSLGDDY
-256 TPLVDTVKTKI
+256 DPLVDTVKNKI
-267 EAIQDLRC
+267 EAIQELRC

-292 AWDSYHDAKEE
+292 AWDSYHEAKEE

-329 EQGEADYA
+329 EQGETDYA

-354 IQLSDAKRKLQ
+354 IQLGDARRKLL
-365 EADAQISNSET
+365 EADAKISNNET
-376 LLKQNEEKLNTAKSE
+376 LLEQNEAKLNAAKTE
-391 LDKGQAQYDS
+391 LDKGQAQYDN
-401 GMTAYQSGVKQL
+401 GMNAYQSGKKQL
-413 EAGQTQLD
+413 DDGQAQLD
-421 AAKEQ
+421 AAKKQ
-426 LDTAKAGYQSG
+426 LDTAKESYQSG
-437 LAGCAQGMSTL
+437 LAGCAQGMTSL

-454 DGLDGFLAFLSS
+454 DGLDGFLAFLSD

-477 FLQNMA
+477 FLQDMA
-483 EYGISLPTVSANSV
+483 EYGVSLPTVSANSA

-523 TAGQSA
+523 TAGQST
-529 YDANAAKLEENKK
+529 YDANAAKLEESKK

-600 TDGLSQIFDAKSS
+600 TDGLSQISDAKSS
-613 LKDARSKL
+613 LEDARSRL

-646 KEADEKLADAR
+646 KEASEKLADAR
-657 QEIEDGQTDL
+657 QEIEDGQADL

-803 IVLSLLVTALT
+803 TVLSLLVTALT
-814 CRSSLSEVP
+814 CRSSLSETP
-823 ATLMLPRAPKAGK
+823 AALMLPRAPKAGK

-916 ALTQGAVQEYLFD
+916 ALTQGTVQEYLFD

-972 LHERVSRKATPLQED
+972 LHERVSRKATPLQEE

-1030 NYVYMSAATYEAGFQ
+1030 NYVYVSAATYEAGFQ

-1050 NAALSKMPDDSQ
+1050 NAAISKMPDDSQ
-1062 TVRDQISAVLLDNDH
+1062 TVRDQVSAVLLDNDH

-1155 LTGIGIFFG
+1155 LTGIDIFFG
-1164 IFGGIALHRFV
+1164 IFGGIALHKFV

-1185 FGRSIRPVSF
+1185 FGRSLRPVSF

>member
-15 HTKSRFIAIFSIV
+15 HTKSRFIAIFSII

-44 MEESMEAYMDNAN
+44 MKESMEAYMDDAN

-122 TSSLSTDGDDA
+122 TSSLSTDGNTA
-133 TDAQDTINKLFLVDG
+133 TNAQDTINKLFLVDG

-175 LVVSSENEDLDS
+175 LVISPENEDLDS

-194 EVVGIVHNANYF
+194 EVVGIVHSANYF

-230 YAFEAYTEIYLTV
+230 YAFTAYTEIYLTV
-243 DGALTANSLGDDY
+243 DGALAANSLGDDY
-256 TPLVDTVKTKI
+256 DPLVDTVKNKI
-267 EAIQDLRC
+267 EAIQELRC

-292 AWDSYHDAKEE
+292 AWDSYHEAKEE

-354 IQLSDAKRKLQ
+354 IQLGDARRKLL
-365 EADAQISNSET
+365 EADARISNNET
-376 LLKQNEEKLNTAKSE
+376 LLEQNEAKLNAAKTE
-391 LDKGQAQYDS
+391 LDKGQAQYDN
-401 GMTAYQSGVKQL
+401 GMNAYQSGKKQL
-413 EAGQTQLD
+413 DDGQVQLD
-421 AAKEQ
+421 AAKKQ
-426 LDTAKAGYQSG
+426 LDTAKESYQSG
-437 LAGCAQGMSTL
+437 LAGCAQGMTSL

-454 DGLDGFLAFLSS
+454 DGLDGFLAFLSD
-466 KGYGAPQTTTA
+466 KGYGAPQTTAA
-477 FLQNMA
+477 FLQDMA
-483 EYGISLPTVSANSV
+483 EYGVSLPTVSTNSI

-523 TAGQSA
+523 TAGQST

-595 RQTEL
+595 KQTEL
-600 TDGLSQIFDAKSS
+600 TDGLSQISDAKSS
-613 LKDARSKL
+613 LEDARSRL

-646 KEADEKLADAR
+646 KEAAEKLADAR
-657 QEIEDGQTDL
+657 QEIEDGQADL

-803 IVLSLLVTALT
+803 TVLSLLVTALT
-814 CRSSLSEVP
+814 CRSSLSETP
-823 ATLMLPRAPKAGK
+823 AALMLPRAPKAGK

-1050 NAALSKMPDDSQ
+1050 NAAISKMPDDSQ
-1062 TVRDQISAVLLDNDH
+1062 TVRDQVSAVLLDNDH

-1164 IFGGIALHRFV
+1164 IFGGIALHKFV

-1185 FGRSIRPVSF
+1185 FGRNLRPVSF